1 MKRGFA
7 RPTPEKAPVIKP
19 ENIVLPTPLSI
30 PPPEGKPWWIVVVG
44 VVVIGLLGGM
54 IAMTFASGSH
64 VFGGVGAI
72 FPIFMI
78 GGMAMMMF
86 GGRFGGQQQMSR
98 PKLDAMRAQFMLMLD
113 MLRETA
119 HESADSM
126 DANYR
131 WFHPAPT
138 MLASAVGSSR
148 MWERKPDGKDLN
160 FGVVRVGVGMTR
172 PEVTWGE
179 PQNMPTDIELEP
191 VTGKALQEFG
201 RYQSVVYNLPKMI
214 SLLVEPW
221 YSLIGGREQVLG
233 LMRAIVCQLA
243 FSHGPDHVQM
253 VVVSSDLEQ
262 WDWVKWLPHF
272 GDPRR
277 QDAAGNAR
285 MVYSSVREFAAE
297 QAELF
302 AGRGSFT
309 PRHASSS
316 AQTPTPHTVIIADVT
331 DPQWEFVKS
340 AEGIDGVTFFDLTGA
355 SMWAAVPERTLQFD
369 DLGVIEALPRDR
381 DTWMVIDEKP
391 WFFAL
396 TDHIS
401 IAEAEE
407 FAQKLARW
415 RLAEAYEEIGQRVA
429 HIGARDIMAYY
440 GIDDPADIDFG
451 SLWGSRTDTMGR
463 SRLRAPFGNRSDN
476 GELLFLDMKSL
487 DEGGDGPH
495 GVMSGTTGSG
505 KSTLVR
511 TVIESLM
518 LGHPPQE
525 LQFVLADLKG
535 GSAVKPFAGVPHV
548 SRIITDLEEDQAL
561 MERFLDALWGEIA
574 RRKAICD
581 SAGVD
586 DAKEYNSVRSRM
598 RARGQDMPPLPMLV
612 VVIDEFYEWFRIMP
626 TAVDVLDSIGRQ
638 GRAYWIHLMMA
649 SQTIESRAEKL
660 MENMGYRL
668 VLKARTAGAAQAAGV
683 PNAVNLPAQ
692 AGLGYFRRS
701 LEDIVRF
708 QAEFLWRDYISRGIT
723 IDGEEAPALVHSID
737 YVRPQLFTNLF
748 TPLEVSV
755 GGPDLE
761 PVHSNGEVLEAADA
775 EAEDE
780 EEGIRTPK
788 VGTVIIDQLRKI
800 DFEPY
805 RLWQPPLSEPVAIDE
820 LVNRFIGHQWQQDYG
835 TARDL
840 VFPLG
845 IIDRPFKHDQPPW
858 TVDTSGPGANVL
870 ILGAGGSGKTTA
882 LQTLICSAALTH
894 TPEQVQFYCLAYS
907 GTALTT
913 VARLPHVGEV
923 AGPTDPYGVR
933 RTVAELLALVR
944 ERKRSFLEYRI
955 ASMDVFRRRK
965 FGGEAGPVPNDGF
978 GDVYLVIDNYRAL
991 AEENEVLIEQV
1002 NLIINQGPSFGVH
1015 VVVSADRESELR
1027 PPVRSGFGSR
1037 VELRLAAV
1045 EDAKLVRSRFA
1056 KEVPVKP
1063 GRGMVAVNYVRLD
1076 ADPQAGL
1083 HTLVARPALGS
1094 TPTNVFASDSIVD
1107 AVSRLASGQAPP
1119 IRRLPAR
1126 FGVEQVRELAARDTR
1141 QGVGA
1146 GGIVWAISELDLAPV
1161 YLNFAENAHLVVTG
1175 RRECGRTTTLATIMS
1190 EIGRLY
1196 APGTSSALAATGR
1209 AALCPGV
1216 AGRPAPS
1223 AADRAGLRVR
1233 REVRLQPRRRAG
1245 DDERHVRPSGQ
1256 PRTTARLVGG
1266 GAAVA
1271 LLVERSGDLPDRRRH
1286 TADAGR
1292 FRFAAAQGRRLGDP
1306 GRRCRPARD
1315 CHPHVRR
1322 LVVRGQRPDAA
1333 GTAPGERATTG
1344 DGRRPRRGLH
1354 PRQDEGWPAAPW
1366 SRPADGRGHRCVR
1379 PGGGHRAPQVEAA
1392 PPRWGWLACQPQR
1405 SGNFLSANVFD
1416 GKLISGVQSGGSS
1429 KSGICLSHSATTM
1442 VSSIRA
1448 R

>member
-7 RPTPEKAPVIKP
+7 RPTPEKPPVIKP
-19 ENIVLPTPLSI
+19 ENIVLSTPLSI
-30 PPPEGKPWWIVVVG
+30 PPPEGKPWWLIVVG
-44 VVVIGLLGGM
+44 VVVVGLLGGM
-54 IAMTFASGSH
+54 VAMVFASGSH
-64 VFGGVGAI
+64 VFGGIGSI
-72 FPIFMI
+72 FPLFMMVGI
-78 GGMAMMMF
+78 MMMMF
-86 GGRFGGQQQMSR
+86 RGMGGGQQQMSR

-119 HESADSM
+119 QESADSM

-131 WFHPAPT
+131 WFHPAPNT
-138 MLASAVGSSR
+138 LAAAVGSPR

-201 RYQSVVYNLPKMI
+201 RYQSVVYNLPKMV

-221 YSLIGGREQVLG
+221 YALVGEREQVLG
-233 LMRAIVCQLA
+233 LMRAIICQLA

-253 VVVSSDLEQ
+253 IVVSSDLDQ

-272 GDPRR
+272 GDSRR
-277 QDAAGNAR
+277 HDAAGNAR
-285 MVYSSVREFAAE
+285 MVYTSVREIAAE

-316 AQTPTPHTVIIADVT
+316 AQTPTPHTVIIADVD
-331 DPQWEFVKS
+331 DPQWEYVIS
-340 AEGIDGVTFFDLTGA
+340 AEGVDGVTFFDLTGS
-355 SMWAAVPERTLQFD
+355 SMWTDIPERKLQFD
-369 DLGVIEALPRDR
+369 KTGVIEALPRDR
-381 DTWMVIDEKP
+381 DTWMVIDDKA

-396 TDHIS
+396 TDQVS

-407 FAQKLARW
+407 FAQKLAQW

-429 HIGARDIMAYY
+429 HIGARDILSYY
-440 GIDDPADIDFG
+440 GIDDPGNIDFD
-451 SLWGSRTDTMGR
+451 SLWASRTDTMGR

-518 LGHPPQE
+518 LSHPPEE

-586 DAKEYNSVRSRM
+586 DAKEYNSVRARM
-598 RARGQDMPPLPMLV
+598 RARGQDMAPLPMLV

-692 AGLGYFRRS
+692 AGLGYFRKS
-701 LEDIVRF
+701 LEDIIRF
-708 QAEFLWRDYISRGIT
+708 QAEFLWRDYFQPGVS

-737 YVRPQLFTNLF
+737 YIRPQLFTNSF

-755 GGPDLE
+755 GGPDIE
-761 PVHSNGEVLEAADA
+761 PVVAQPNGEVLESDDI
-775 EAEDE
+775 EGGEDEDE
-780 EEGIRTPK
+780 EGVRTPK

-800 DFEPY
+800 KFEPY
-805 RLWQPPLSEPVAIDE
+805 RLWQPPLTQPVAIDD
-820 LVNRFIGHQWQQDYG
+820 LVNRFLGRPWHKEYG
-835 TARDL
+835 SACNL
-840 VFPLG
+840 VFPIG
-845 IIDRPFKHDQPPW
+845 IIDRPYKHDQPPW

-894 TPEQVQFYCLAYS
+894 TPQQVQFYCLAYS
-907 GTALTT
+907 STALTT
-913 VARLPHVGEV
+913 VSRIPHVGEV

-944 ERKRSFLEYRI
+944 ERKRSFLECGI
-955 ASMDVFRRRK
+955 ASMEMFRRRK
-965 FGGEAGPVPNDGF
+965 FGGEAGPVPDDGF

-1002 NLIINQGPSFGVH
+1002 NVIINQGPSFGVH
-1015 VVVSADRESELR
+1015 VVVTADRESELR

-1037 VELRLAAV
+1037 IELRLAAV

-1056 KEVPVKP
+1056 KDVPVKP

-1076 ADPQAGL
+1076 SDPQAGL

-1094 TPTNVFASDSIVD
+1094 TPDNVFECDSVVA
-1107 AVSRLASGQAPP
+1107 AVSRLTSAQAPP
-1119 IRRLPAR
+1119 VRRLPAR
-1126 FGVEQVRELAARDTR
+1126 FGVEQVRELASRDTR

-1146 GGIVWAISELDLAPV
+1146 GGIAWAISELDLAPV
-1161 YLNFAENAHLVVTG
+1161 YLNFAENSHLMVTG

-1196 APGTSSALAATGR
+1196 APGASSAPPPAPGRPSAQVWLVDPRRQLLTALGSDYVERFAYNLDGVVAMMGELAAALAGREPPPGLSAEELLSRSWWSGPEIFLIVDDIQQLPPGFDSPLHKAVPFVNR
-1209 AALCPGV
+1209 AADVGLHVIVTRTFGGWSSAGSDPMLRALHQANAPLLVMDADPDEGFIRGKMKGGPLPRGRGLLMAEDTGV
-1216 AGRPAPS
+1216 FVQV
-1223 AADRAGLRVR
+1223 AATEVR
-1233 REVRLQPRRRAG
+1233 R
-1245 DDERHVRPSGQ
+1245 
-1256 PRTTARLVGG
+1256 
-1266 GAAVA
+1266 
-1271 LLVERSGDLPDRRRH
+1271 
-1286 TADAGR
+1286 
-1292 FRFAAAQGRRLGDP
+1292 
-1306 GRRCRPARD
+1306 
-1315 CHPHVRR
+1315 
-1322 LVVRGQRPDAA
+1322 
-1333 GTAPGERATTG
+1333 
-1344 DGRRPRRGLH
+1344 
-1354 PRQDEGWPAAPW
+1354 
-1366 SRPADGRGHRCVR
+1366 
-1379 PGGGHRAPQVEAA
+1379 
-1392 PPRWGWLACQPQR
+1392 
-1405 SGNFLSANVFD
+1405 
-1416 GKLISGVQSGGSS
+1416 
-1429 KSGICLSHSATTM
+1429 
-1442 VSSIRA
+1442 
-1448 R
+1448 

>member
-7 RPTPEKAPVIKP
+7 RPTPEKPPVIKP
-19 ENIVLPTPLSI
+19 ENIVLSTPLSI
-30 PPPEGKPWWIVVVG
+30 PPPEGKPWWLIVVG
-44 VVVIGLLGGM
+44 VVVVGLLGGM
-54 IAMTFASGSH
+54 VAMVFASGSH
-64 VFGGVGAI
+64 VFGGIGSI
-72 FPIFMI
+72 FPLFMMVGI
-78 GGMAMMMF
+78 MMMMF
-86 GGRFGGQQQMSR
+86 RGMGGGQQQMSR

-119 HESADSM
+119 QESADSM

-131 WFHPAPT
+131 WFHPAPNT
-138 MLASAVGSSR
+138 LAAAVGSPR

-201 RYQSVVYNLPKMI
+201 RYQSVVYNLPKMV

-221 YSLIGGREQVLG
+221 YALVGEREQVLG
-233 LMRAIVCQLA
+233 LMRAIICQLA
-243 FSHGPDHVQM
+243 FSHGPDHVEM
-253 VVVSSDLEQ
+253 IVVSSDLDQ

-272 GDPRR
+272 GDSRR
-277 QDAAGNAR
+277 HDAAGNAR
-285 MVYSSVREFAAE
+285 MVYTSVREFAAE

-316 AQTPTPHTVIIADVT
+316 AQTPTPHTVIIADVD
-331 DPQWEFVKS
+331 DPQWEYVIS
-340 AEGIDGVTFFDLTGA
+340 AEGVDGVTFFDLTGS
-355 SMWAAVPERTLQFD
+355 SMWTDIPERKLQFD
-369 DLGVIEALPRDR
+369 KTGVIEALPRDR
-381 DTWMVIDEKP
+381 DTWMVIDDKA

-396 TDHIS
+396 TDQVS

-407 FAQKLARW
+407 FAQKLAQW

-429 HIGARDIMAYY
+429 HIGARDILSYY
-440 GIDDPADIDFG
+440 GIDDPGNIDFD
-451 SLWGSRTDTMGR
+451 SLWASRTDTMGR

-518 LGHPPQE
+518 LSHPPEE

-586 DAKEYNSVRSRM
+586 DAKEYNSVRARM
-598 RARGQDMPPLPMLV
+598 RARGQDMAPLPMLV

-692 AGLGYFRRS
+692 AGLGYFRKS
-701 LEDIVRF
+701 LEDIIRF
-708 QAEFLWRDYISRGIT
+708 QAEFLWRDYFQPGVS

-737 YVRPQLFTNLF
+737 YIRPQLFTNSF

-755 GGPDLE
+755 GGPDIE
-761 PVHSNGEVLEAADA
+761 PVVAQPNGEVLESDDI
-775 EAEDE
+775 EGGEDEDE
-780 EEGIRTPK
+780 EGVRTPK

-800 DFEPY
+800 KFEPY
-805 RLWQPPLSEPVAIDE
+805 RLWQPPLTQPVAIDD
-820 LVNRFIGHQWQQDYG
+820 LVNRFLGRPWHKEYG
-835 TARDL
+835 SACNL
-840 VFPLG
+840 VFPIG
-845 IIDRPFKHDQPPW
+845 IIDRPYKHDQPPW

-894 TPEQVQFYCLAYS
+894 TPQQVQFYCLAYS
-907 GTALTT
+907 STALTT
-913 VARLPHVGEV
+913 VSRIPHVGEV

-944 ERKRSFLEYRI
+944 ERKRSFLECGI
-955 ASMDVFRRRK
+955 ASMEMFRRRK
-965 FGGEAGPVPNDGF
+965 FGGEAGPVPDDGF

-1002 NLIINQGPSFGVH
+1002 NVIINQGPSFGVH
-1015 VVVSADRESELR
+1015 VVVTADRESELR

-1037 VELRLAAV
+1037 IELRLAAV

-1056 KEVPVKP
+1056 KDVPVKP

-1076 ADPQAGL
+1076 SDPQAGL

-1094 TPTNVFASDSIVD
+1094 TPDNVFECDSVVA
-1107 AVSRLASGQAPP
+1107 AVSRLTSAQAPP
-1119 IRRLPAR
+1119 VRRLPAR
-1126 FGVEQVRELAARDTR
+1126 FGVEQVRELASRDTR

-1146 GGIVWAISELDLAPV
+1146 GGIAWAISELDLAPV
-1161 YLNFAENAHLVVTG
+1161 YLNFAENSHLMVTG

-1196 APGTSSALAATGR
+1196 APGASSAPPPAPGRPSAQVWLVDPRRQLLTALGSDYVERFAYNLDGVVAMMGELAAALAGREPPPGLSAEELLSRSWWSGPEIFLIVDDIQQLPPGFDSPLHKAVPFVNR
-1209 AALCPGV
+1209 AADVGLHVIVTRTFGGWSSAGSDPMLRALHQANAPLLVMDADPDEGFIRGKMKGGPLPRGRGLLMAEDTGV
-1216 AGRPAPS
+1216 FVQV
-1223 AADRAGLRVR
+1223 AATEVR
-1233 REVRLQPRRRAG
+1233 R
-1245 DDERHVRPSGQ
+1245 
-1256 PRTTARLVGG
+1256 
-1266 GAAVA
+1266 
-1271 LLVERSGDLPDRRRH
+1271 
-1286 TADAGR
+1286 
-1292 FRFAAAQGRRLGDP
+1292 
-1306 GRRCRPARD
+1306 
-1315 CHPHVRR
+1315 
-1322 LVVRGQRPDAA
+1322 
-1333 GTAPGERATTG
+1333 
-1344 DGRRPRRGLH
+1344 
-1354 PRQDEGWPAAPW
+1354 
-1366 SRPADGRGHRCVR
+1366 
-1379 PGGGHRAPQVEAA
+1379 
-1392 PPRWGWLACQPQR
+1392 
-1405 SGNFLSANVFD
+1405 
-1416 GKLISGVQSGGSS
+1416 
-1429 KSGICLSHSATTM
+1429 
-1442 VSSIRA
+1442 
-1448 R
+1448 

>member
-7 RPTPEKAPVIKP
+7 RPTPEKPPVIKP
-19 ENIVLPTPLSI
+19 ENIVLSTPLSI
-30 PPPEGKPWWIVVVG
+30 PPPEGKPWWLIVVG
-44 VVVIGLLGGM
+44 VVVVGLLGGM
-54 IAMTFASGSH
+54 VAMVFASGSH
-64 VFGGVGAI
+64 VFGGIGSI
-72 FPIFMI
+72 FPLFMMVGI
-78 GGMAMMMF
+78 MMMMF
-86 GGRFGGQQQMSR
+86 RGMGGGQQQMSR

-119 HESADSM
+119 QESADSM

-131 WFHPAPT
+131 WFHPAPNT
-138 MLASAVGSSR
+138 LAAAVGSSR

-201 RYQSVVYNLPKMI
+201 RYQSVVYNLPKMV

-221 YSLIGGREQVLG
+221 YALVGEREQVLG
-233 LMRAIVCQLA
+233 LMRAIICQLA

-253 VVVSSDLEQ
+253 IVVSSDLDQ

-272 GDPRR
+272 GDSRR
-277 QDAAGNAR
+277 HDAAGNAR
-285 MVYSSVREFAAE
+285 MVYTSVREFAAE

-316 AQTPTPHTVIIADVT
+316 AQTPTPHTVIIADVD
-331 DPQWEFVKS
+331 DPQWEYVIS
-340 AEGIDGVTFFDLTGA
+340 AEGVDGVTFFDLTGS
-355 SMWAAVPERTLQFD
+355 SMWTDIPERKLQFD
-369 DLGVIEALPRDR
+369 KTGVIEALPRDR
-381 DTWMVIDEKP
+381 DTWMVIDDKA

-396 TDHIS
+396 TDQVS

-407 FAQKLARW
+407 FAQKLAQW

-429 HIGARDIMAYY
+429 HIGARDILSYY
-440 GIDDPADIDFG
+440 GIDDPGNIDFD
-451 SLWGSRTDTMGR
+451 SLWASRTDTMGR

-518 LGHPPQE
+518 LSHPPEE

-586 DAKEYNSVRSRM
+586 DAKEYNSVRARM
-598 RARGQDMPPLPMLV
+598 RARGQDMAPLPMLV

-692 AGLGYFRRS
+692 AGLGYFRKS
-701 LEDIVRF
+701 LEDIIRF
-708 QAEFLWRDYISRGIT
+708 QAEFLWRDYFQPGVS

-737 YVRPQLFTNLF
+737 YIRPQLFTNSF

-755 GGPDLE
+755 GGPDIE
-761 PVHSNGEVLEAADA
+761 PVVAQPNGEVLESDDI
-775 EAEDE
+775 EGGEDEDE
-780 EEGIRTPK
+780 EGVRTPK

-800 DFEPY
+800 KFEPY
-805 RLWQPPLSEPVAIDE
+805 RLWQPPLTQPVAIDD
-820 LVNRFIGHQWQQDYG
+820 LVNRFLGRPWHKEYG
-835 TARDL
+835 SACNL
-840 VFPLG
+840 VFPIG
-845 IIDRPFKHDQPPW
+845 IIDRPYKHDQPPW

-894 TPEQVQFYCLAYS
+894 TPQQVQFYCLAYS
-907 GTALTT
+907 STALTT
-913 VARLPHVGEV
+913 VSRIPHVGEV

-944 ERKRSFLEYRI
+944 ERKRSFLECGI
-955 ASMDVFRRRK
+955 ASMEMFRRRK
-965 FGGEAGPVPNDGF
+965 FGGEAGPVPDDGF

-1002 NLIINQGPSFGVH
+1002 NVIINQGPSFGVH
-1015 VVVSADRESELR
+1015 VVVTADRESELR

-1037 VELRLAAV
+1037 IELRLAAV

-1056 KEVPVKP
+1056 KDVPVKP

-1076 ADPQAGL
+1076 SDPQAGL

-1094 TPTNVFASDSIVD
+1094 TPDNVFECDSVVA
-1107 AVSRLASGQAPP
+1107 AVSRLTSAQAPP
-1119 IRRLPAR
+1119 VRRLPAR
-1126 FGVEQVRELAARDTR
+1126 FGVEQVRELASRDTR

-1146 GGIVWAISELDLAPV
+1146 GGIAWAISELDLAPV
-1161 YLNFAENAHLVVTG
+1161 YLNFAENSHLMVTG

-1196 APGTSSALAATGR
+1196 APGASSAPPPAPGRPSAQVWLVDPRRQLLTALGSDYVERFAYNLDGVVAMMGELAAALAGREPPPGLSAEELLSRSWWSGPEIFLIVDDIQQLPPGFDSPLHKAVPFVNR
-1209 AALCPGV
+1209 AADVGLHVIVTRTFGGWSSAGSDPMLRALHQANAPLLVMDADPDEGFIRGKMKGGPLPRGRGLLMAEDTGV
-1216 AGRPAPS
+1216 FVQV
-1223 AADRAGLRVR
+1223 AATEVR
-1233 REVRLQPRRRAG
+1233 R
-1245 DDERHVRPSGQ
+1245 
-1256 PRTTARLVGG
+1256 
-1266 GAAVA
+1266 
-1271 LLVERSGDLPDRRRH
+1271 
-1286 TADAGR
+1286 
-1292 FRFAAAQGRRLGDP
+1292 
-1306 GRRCRPARD
+1306 
-1315 CHPHVRR
+1315 
-1322 LVVRGQRPDAA
+1322 
-1333 GTAPGERATTG
+1333 
-1344 DGRRPRRGLH
+1344 
-1354 PRQDEGWPAAPW
+1354 
-1366 SRPADGRGHRCVR
+1366 
-1379 PGGGHRAPQVEAA
+1379 
-1392 PPRWGWLACQPQR
+1392 
-1405 SGNFLSANVFD
+1405 
-1416 GKLISGVQSGGSS
+1416 
-1429 KSGICLSHSATTM
+1429 
-1442 VSSIRA
+1442 
-1448 R
+1448 

>member
-7 RPTPEKAPVIKP
+7 RPTPEKPPVIKP
-19 ENIVLPTPLSI
+19 ENIVLSTPLSI
-30 PPPEGKPWWIVVVG
+30 PPPEGKPWWLIVVG
-44 VVVIGLLGGM
+44 VVVVGLLGGM
-54 IAMTFASGSH
+54 VAMVFASGSH
-64 VFGGVGAI
+64 VFGGIGSI
-72 FPIFMI
+72 FPLFMMVGI
-78 GGMAMMMF
+78 MMMMF
-86 GGRFGGQQQMSR
+86 RGMGGGQQQMSR

-119 HESADSM
+119 QESADSM

-131 WFHPAPT
+131 WFHPAPNT
-138 MLASAVGSSR
+138 LAAAVGSPR

-201 RYQSVVYNLPKMI
+201 RYQSVVYNLPKMV

-221 YSLIGGREQVLG
+221 YALVGEREQVLG
-233 LMRAIVCQLA
+233 LMRAIICQLA

-253 VVVSSDLEQ
+253 IVVSSDLDQ

-272 GDPRR
+272 GDSRR
-277 QDAAGNAR
+277 HDAAGNAR
-285 MVYSSVREFAAE
+285 MVYTSVREFAAE

-316 AQTPTPHTVIIADVT
+316 AQTPTPHTVIIADVD
-331 DPQWEFVKS
+331 DPQWEYVIS
-340 AEGIDGVTFFDLTGA
+340 AEGVDGVTFFDLTGS
-355 SMWAAVPERTLQFD
+355 SMWTDIPERKLQFD
-369 DLGVIEALPRDR
+369 KTGVIEALPRDR
-381 DTWMVIDEKP
+381 DTWMVIDDKA

-396 TDHIS
+396 TDQVS

-407 FAQKLARW
+407 FAQKLAQW

-429 HIGARDIMAYY
+429 HIGARDILSYY
-440 GIDDPADIDFG
+440 GIDDPGNIDFD
-451 SLWGSRTDTMGR
+451 SLWASRTDTMGR

-518 LGHPPQE
+518 LSHPPEE

-586 DAKEYNSVRSRM
+586 DAKEYNSVRARM
-598 RARGQDMPPLPMLV
+598 RARGQDMAPLPMLV

-692 AGLGYFRRS
+692 AGLGYFRKS
-701 LEDIVRF
+701 LEDIIRF
-708 QAEFLWRDYISRGIT
+708 QAEFLWRDYFQPGVS

-737 YVRPQLFTNLF
+737 YIRPQLFTNSF

-755 GGPDLE
+755 GGPDIE
-761 PVHSNGEVLEAADA
+761 PVVAQPNGEVLESDDI
-775 EAEDE
+775 EGGEDEDE
-780 EEGIRTPK
+780 EGVRTPK

-800 DFEPY
+800 KFEPY
-805 RLWQPPLSEPVAIDE
+805 RLWQPPLTQPVAIDD
-820 LVNRFIGHQWQQDYG
+820 LVNRFLGRPWHKEYG
-835 TARDL
+835 SACNL
-840 VFPLG
+840 VFPIG
-845 IIDRPFKHDQPPW
+845 IIDRPYKHDQPPW

-894 TPEQVQFYCLAYS
+894 TPQQVQFYCLAYS
-907 GTALTT
+907 STALTT
-913 VARLPHVGEV
+913 VSRIPHVGEV

-944 ERKRSFLEYRI
+944 ERKRSFLECGI
-955 ASMDVFRRRK
+955 ASMEMFRRRK
-965 FGGEAGPVPNDGF
+965 FGGEAGPVPDDGF

-1002 NLIINQGPSFGVH
+1002 NVIINQGPSFGVH
-1015 VVVSADRESELR
+1015 VVVTADRESELR

-1037 VELRLAAV
+1037 IELRLAAV

-1056 KEVPVKP
+1056 KDVPVKP

-1076 ADPQAGL
+1076 SDPQAGL

-1094 TPTNVFASDSIVD
+1094 TPDNVFECDSVVA
-1107 AVSRLASGQAPP
+1107 AVSRLTSAQAPP
-1119 IRRLPAR
+1119 VRRLPAR
-1126 FGVEQVRELAARDTR
+1126 FGVEQVRELASRDTR

-1146 GGIVWAISELDLAPV
+1146 GGIAWAISELDLAPV
-1161 YLNFAENAHLVVTG
+1161 YLNFAENSHLMVTG

-1196 APGTSSALAATGR
+1196 APGASSAPPPAPGRPSAQVWLVDPRRQLLTALGSDYVERFAYNLDGVVAMMGELAAALAGREPPPGLSAEELLSRSWWSGPEIFLIVDDIQQLPPGFDSPLHKAVPFVNR
-1209 AALCPGV
+1209 AADLGLHVIFTRTFGGWSSAGSDPMLRALHQANAPLLVMDADPDEGFIRGKMKGGPLPRGRGLLMAEDTGV
-1216 AGRPAPS
+1216 FVQV
-1223 AADRAGLRVR
+1223 AATEVR
-1233 REVRLQPRRRAG
+1233 R
-1245 DDERHVRPSGQ
+1245 
-1256 PRTTARLVGG
+1256 
-1266 GAAVA
+1266 
-1271 LLVERSGDLPDRRRH
+1271 
-1286 TADAGR
+1286 
-1292 FRFAAAQGRRLGDP
+1292 
-1306 GRRCRPARD
+1306 
-1315 CHPHVRR
+1315 
-1322 LVVRGQRPDAA
+1322 
-1333 GTAPGERATTG
+1333 
-1344 DGRRPRRGLH
+1344 
-1354 PRQDEGWPAAPW
+1354 
-1366 SRPADGRGHRCVR
+1366 
-1379 PGGGHRAPQVEAA
+1379 
-1392 PPRWGWLACQPQR
+1392 
-1405 SGNFLSANVFD
+1405 
-1416 GKLISGVQSGGSS
+1416 
-1429 KSGICLSHSATTM
+1429 
-1442 VSSIRA
+1442 
-1448 R
+1448 

>member
-7 RPTPEKAPVIKP
+7 RPTPEKPPVIKP
-19 ENIVLPTPLSI
+19 ENIVLSTPLSI
-30 PPPEGKPWWIVVVG
+30 PPPEGKPWWLIVVG
-44 VVVIGLLGGM
+44 VVVVGLLGGM
-54 IAMTFASGSH
+54 VAMVFASGSH
-64 VFGGVGAI
+64 VFGGIGSI
-72 FPIFMI
+72 FPLFMMVGI
-78 GGMAMMMF
+78 MMMMF
-86 GGRFGGQQQMSR
+86 RGMGGGQQQMSR

-119 HESADSM
+119 QESADSM

-131 WFHPAPT
+131 WFHPAPNT
-138 MLASAVGSSR
+138 LAAAVGSPR

-201 RYQSVVYNLPKMI
+201 RYQSVVYNLPKMV
-214 SLLVEPW
+214 SLLAEPW
-221 YSLIGGREQVLG
+221 YALVGEREQVLG
-233 LMRAIVCQLA
+233 LMRAIICQLA

-253 VVVSSDLEQ
+253 IVVSSDLDQ

-272 GDPRR
+272 GDSRR
-277 QDAAGNAR
+277 HDAAGNAR
-285 MVYSSVREFAAE
+285 MVYTSVREFAAE

-316 AQTPTPHTVIIADVT
+316 AQTPTPHTVIIADVD
-331 DPQWEFVKS
+331 DPQWEYVIS
-340 AEGIDGVTFFDLTGA
+340 AEGVDGVTFFDLTGS
-355 SMWAAVPERTLQFD
+355 SMWTDIPERKLQFD
-369 DLGVIEALPRDR
+369 KTGVIEALPRDR
-381 DTWMVIDEKP
+381 DTWMVIDDKA

-396 TDHIS
+396 TDQVS

-407 FAQKLARW
+407 FAQKLAQW

-429 HIGARDIMAYY
+429 HIGARDILSYY
-440 GIDDPADIDFG
+440 GIDDPGNIDFD
-451 SLWGSRTDTMGR
+451 SLWASRTDTMGR

-518 LGHPPQE
+518 LSHPPEE

-586 DAKEYNSVRSRM
+586 DAKEYNSVRARM
-598 RARGQDMPPLPMLV
+598 RARGQDMAPLPMLV

-692 AGLGYFRRS
+692 AGLGYFRKS
-701 LEDIVRF
+701 LEDIIRF
-708 QAEFLWRDYISRGIT
+708 QAEFLWRDYFQPGVS

-737 YVRPQLFTNLF
+737 YIRPQLFTNSF

-755 GGPDLE
+755 GGPDIE
-761 PVHSNGEVLEAADA
+761 PVVAQPNGEVLESDDI
-775 EAEDE
+775 EGGEDEDE
-780 EEGIRTPK
+780 EGVRTPK

-800 DFEPY
+800 KFEPY
-805 RLWQPPLSEPVAIDE
+805 RLWQPPLTQPVAIDD
-820 LVNRFIGHQWQQDYG
+820 LVNRFLGRPWHKEYG
-835 TARDL
+835 SACNL
-840 VFPLG
+840 VFPIG
-845 IIDRPFKHDQPPW
+845 IIDRPYKHDQPPW

-894 TPEQVQFYCLAYS
+894 TPQQVQFYCLAYS
-907 GTALTT
+907 STALTT
-913 VARLPHVGEV
+913 VSRIPHVGEV

-944 ERKRSFLEYRI
+944 ERKRSFLECGI
-955 ASMDVFRRRK
+955 ASMEMFRRRK
-965 FGGEAGPVPNDGF
+965 FGGEAGPVPDDGF

-1002 NLIINQGPSFGVH
+1002 NVIINQGPSFGVH
-1015 VVVSADRESELR
+1015 VVVTADRESELR

-1037 VELRLAAV
+1037 IELRLAAV

-1056 KEVPVKP
+1056 KDVPVKP

-1076 ADPQAGL
+1076 SDPQAGL

-1094 TPTNVFASDSIVD
+1094 TPDNVFECDSVVA
-1107 AVSRLASGQAPP
+1107 AVSRLTSAQAPP
-1119 IRRLPAR
+1119 VRRLPAR
-1126 FGVEQVRELAARDTR
+1126 FGVEQVRELASRDTR

-1146 GGIVWAISELDLAPV
+1146 GGIAWAISELDLAPV
-1161 YLNFAENAHLVVTG
+1161 YLNFAENSHLMVTG

-1196 APGTSSALAATGR
+1196 APGASSAPPPAPGRPSAQVWLVDPRRQLLTALGSDYVERFAYNLDGVVAMMGELAAALAGREPPPGLSAEELLSRSWWSGPEIFLIVDDIQQLPPGFDSPLHKAVPFVNR
-1209 AALCPGV
+1209 AADVGLHVIFTRTFGGWSSAGSDPMLRALHQANAPLLVMDADPDEGFIRGKMKGGPLPRGRGLLMAEDTGV
-1216 AGRPAPS
+1216 FVQV
-1223 AADRAGLRVR
+1223 AATEVR
-1233 REVRLQPRRRAG
+1233 R
-1245 DDERHVRPSGQ
+1245 
-1256 PRTTARLVGG
+1256 
-1266 GAAVA
+1266 
-1271 LLVERSGDLPDRRRH
+1271 
-1286 TADAGR
+1286 
-1292 FRFAAAQGRRLGDP
+1292 
-1306 GRRCRPARD
+1306 
-1315 CHPHVRR
+1315 
-1322 LVVRGQRPDAA
+1322 
-1333 GTAPGERATTG
+1333 
-1344 DGRRPRRGLH
+1344 
-1354 PRQDEGWPAAPW
+1354 
-1366 SRPADGRGHRCVR
+1366 
-1379 PGGGHRAPQVEAA
+1379 
-1392 PPRWGWLACQPQR
+1392 
-1405 SGNFLSANVFD
+1405 
-1416 GKLISGVQSGGSS
+1416 
-1429 KSGICLSHSATTM
+1429 
-1442 VSSIRA
+1442 
-1448 R
+1448 

>member
-7 RPTPEKAPVIKP
+7 RPTPEKPPVIKP
-19 ENIVLPTPLSI
+19 ENIVLSTPLSI
-30 PPPEGKPWWIVVVG
+30 PPPEGKPWWLIVVG
-44 VVVIGLLGGM
+44 VVVVGLLGGM
-54 IAMTFASGSH
+54 VAMVFASGSH
-64 VFGGVGAI
+64 VFGGIGSI
-72 FPIFMI
+72 FPLFMMVGI
-78 GGMAMMMF
+78 MMMMF
-86 GGRFGGQQQMSR
+86 RGMGGGQQQVSR

-119 HESADSM
+119 QESADSM

-131 WFHPAPT
+131 WFHPAPNT
-138 MLASAVGSSR
+138 LAAAVGSPR

-201 RYQSVVYNLPKMI
+201 RYQSVVYNLPKMV

-221 YSLIGGREQVLG
+221 YALVGEREQVLG
-233 LMRAIVCQLA
+233 LMRAIICQLA

-253 VVVSSDLEQ
+253 IVVSSDLDQ

-272 GDPRR
+272 GDSRR
-277 QDAAGNAR
+277 HDAAGNAR
-285 MVYSSVREFAAE
+285 MVYTSVREFAAE

-316 AQTPTPHTVIIADVT
+316 AQTPTPHTVIIADVD
-331 DPQWEFVKS
+331 DPQWEYVIS
-340 AEGIDGVTFFDLTGA
+340 AEGVDGVTFFDLTGS
-355 SMWAAVPERTLQFD
+355 SMWTDIPERKLQFD
-369 DLGVIEALPRDR
+369 KTGVIEALPRDR
-381 DTWMVIDEKP
+381 DTWMVIDDKA

-396 TDHIS
+396 TDQVS

-407 FAQKLARW
+407 FAQKLAQW

-429 HIGARDIMAYY
+429 HIGARDILSYY
-440 GIDDPADIDFG
+440 GIDDPGNIDFD
-451 SLWGSRTDTMGR
+451 SLWASRTDTMGR

-518 LGHPPQE
+518 LSHPPEE

-586 DAKEYNSVRSRM
+586 DAKEYNSVRARM
-598 RARGQDMPPLPMLV
+598 RARGQDMAPLPMLV

-692 AGLGYFRRS
+692 AGLGYFRKS
-701 LEDIVRF
+701 LEDIIRF
-708 QAEFLWRDYISRGIT
+708 QAEFLWRDYFQPGVS

-737 YVRPQLFTNLF
+737 YIRPQLFTNSF

-755 GGPDLE
+755 GGPDIE
-761 PVHSNGEVLEAADA
+761 PVVAQPNGEVLESDDI
-775 EAEDE
+775 EGGEDEDE
-780 EEGIRTPK
+780 EGVRTPK

-800 DFEPY
+800 KFEPY
-805 RLWQPPLSEPVAIDE
+805 RLWQPPLTQPVAIDD
-820 LVNRFIGHQWQQDYG
+820 LVNRFLGRPWHKEYG
-835 TARDL
+835 SACNL
-840 VFPLG
+840 VFPIG
-845 IIDRPFKHDQPPW
+845 IIDRPYKHDQPPW

-894 TPEQVQFYCLAYS
+894 TPQQVQFYCLAYS
-907 GTALTT
+907 STALTT
-913 VARLPHVGEV
+913 VSRIPHVGEV

-944 ERKRSFLEYRI
+944 ERKRSFLECGI
-955 ASMDVFRRRK
+955 ASMEMFRRRK
-965 FGGEAGPVPNDGF
+965 FGGEAGPVPDDGF

-1002 NLIINQGPSFGVH
+1002 NVIINQGPSFGVH
-1015 VVVSADRESELR
+1015 VVVTADRESELR

-1037 VELRLAAV
+1037 IELRLAAV

-1056 KEVPVKP
+1056 KDVPVKP

-1076 ADPQAGL
+1076 SDPQAGL

-1094 TPTNVFASDSIVD
+1094 TPDNVFECDSVVA
-1107 AVSRLASGQAPP
+1107 AVSRLTSAQAPP
-1119 IRRLPAR
+1119 VRRLPAR
-1126 FGVEQVRELAARDTR
+1126 FGVEQVRELASRDTR

-1146 GGIVWAISELDLAPV
+1146 GGIAWAISELDLAPV
-1161 YLNFAENAHLVVTG
+1161 YLNFAENSHLMVTG

-1196 APGTSSALAATGR
+1196 APGASSAPPPAPGRPSAQVWLVDPRRQLLTALGSDYVERFAYNLDGVVAMMGELAAALAGREPPPGLSAEELLSRSWWSGPEIFLIVDDIQQLPPGFDSPLHKAVPFVNR
-1209 AALCPGV
+1209 AADVGLHVIFTRTFGGWSSAGSDPMLRALHQANAPLLVMDADPDEGFIRGKMKGGPLPRGRGLLMAEDTGV
-1216 AGRPAPS
+1216 FVQV
-1223 AADRAGLRVR
+1223 AATEVR
-1233 REVRLQPRRRAG
+1233 R
-1245 DDERHVRPSGQ
+1245 
-1256 PRTTARLVGG
+1256 
-1266 GAAVA
+1266 
-1271 LLVERSGDLPDRRRH
+1271 
-1286 TADAGR
+1286 
-1292 FRFAAAQGRRLGDP
+1292 
-1306 GRRCRPARD
+1306 
-1315 CHPHVRR
+1315 
-1322 LVVRGQRPDAA
+1322 
-1333 GTAPGERATTG
+1333 
-1344 DGRRPRRGLH
+1344 
-1354 PRQDEGWPAAPW
+1354 
-1366 SRPADGRGHRCVR
+1366 
-1379 PGGGHRAPQVEAA
+1379 
-1392 PPRWGWLACQPQR
+1392 
-1405 SGNFLSANVFD
+1405 
-1416 GKLISGVQSGGSS
+1416 
-1429 KSGICLSHSATTM
+1429 
-1442 VSSIRA
+1442 
-1448 R
+1448 

>member
-7 RPTPEKAPVIKP
+7 RPTPEKPPVIKP
-19 ENIVLPTPLSI
+19 ENIVLSTPLSI
-30 PPPEGKPWWIVVVG
+30 PPPEGKPWWLIVVG
-44 VVVIGLLGGM
+44 VVVVGLLGGM
-54 IAMTFASGSH
+54 VAMVFASGSH
-64 VFGGVGAI
+64 VFGGIGSI
-72 FPIFMI
+72 FPLFMMVGI
-78 GGMAMMMF
+78 MMMMF
-86 GGRFGGQQQMSR
+86 RGMGGGQQQMSR

-119 HESADSM
+119 QESADSM

-131 WFHPAPT
+131 WFHPAPNT
-138 MLASAVGSSR
+138 LAAAVGSPR

-201 RYQSVVYNLPKMI
+201 RYQSVVYNLPKMV

-221 YSLIGGREQVLG
+221 YALVGEREQVLG
-233 LMRAIVCQLA
+233 LMRAIICQLA

-253 VVVSSDLEQ
+253 IVVSSDLDQ

-272 GDPRR
+272 GDSRR
-277 QDAAGNAR
+277 HDAAGNAR
-285 MVYSSVREFAAE
+285 MVYTSVREFAAE

-316 AQTPTPHTVIIADVT
+316 AQTPTPHTVIIADVD
-331 DPQWEFVKS
+331 DPQWEYVIS
-340 AEGIDGVTFFDLTGA
+340 AEGVDGVTFFDLTGS
-355 SMWAAVPERTLQFD
+355 SMWTDIPERKLQFD
-369 DLGVIEALPRDR
+369 KTGVIEALPRDR
-381 DTWMVIDEKP
+381 DTWMVIDDKA

-396 TDHIS
+396 TDQVS

-407 FAQKLARW
+407 FAQKLAQW

-429 HIGARDIMAYY
+429 HIGARDILSYY
-440 GIDDPADIDFG
+440 GIDDPGNIDFD
-451 SLWGSRTDTMGR
+451 SLWASRTDTMGR

-518 LGHPPQE
+518 LSHPPEE

-586 DAKEYNSVRSRM
+586 DAKEYNSVRARM
-598 RARGQDMPPLPMLV
+598 RARGQDMAPLPMLV

-692 AGLGYFRRS
+692 AGLGYFRKS
-701 LEDIVRF
+701 LEDIIRF
-708 QAEFLWRDYISRGIT
+708 QAEFLWRDYFQPGVS

-737 YVRPQLFTNLF
+737 YIRPQLFTNSF

-755 GGPDLE
+755 GGPDIE
-761 PVHSNGEVLEAADA
+761 PVVAQPNGEVLESDDI
-775 EAEDE
+775 EGGEDEDE
-780 EEGIRTPK
+780 EGVRTPK

-800 DFEPY
+800 KFEPY
-805 RLWQPPLSEPVAIDE
+805 RLWQPPLTQPVAIDD
-820 LVNRFIGHQWQQDYG
+820 LVNRFLGRPWHKEYG
-835 TARDL
+835 SACNL
-840 VFPLG
+840 VFPIG
-845 IIDRPFKHDQPPW
+845 IIDRPYKHDQPPW

-882 LQTLICSAALTH
+882 LQTLICSAVLTH
-894 TPEQVQFYCLAYS
+894 TPQQVQFYCLAYS
-907 GTALTT
+907 STALTT
-913 VARLPHVGEV
+913 VSRIPHVGEV

-944 ERKRSFLEYRI
+944 ERKRSFLECGI
-955 ASMDVFRRRK
+955 ASMEMFRRRK
-965 FGGEAGPVPNDGF
+965 FGGEAGPVPDDGF

-1002 NLIINQGPSFGVH
+1002 NVIINQGPSFGVH
-1015 VVVSADRESELR
+1015 VVVTADRESELR

-1037 VELRLAAV
+1037 IELRLAAV

-1056 KEVPVKP
+1056 KDVPVKP

-1076 ADPQAGL
+1076 SDPQAGL

-1094 TPTNVFASDSIVD
+1094 TPDNVFECDSVVA
-1107 AVSRLASGQAPP
+1107 AVSRLTSAQAPP
-1119 IRRLPAR
+1119 VRRLPAR
-1126 FGVEQVRELAARDTR
+1126 FGVEQVRELASRDTR

-1146 GGIVWAISELDLAPV
+1146 GGIAWAISELDLAPV
-1161 YLNFAENAHLVVTG
+1161 YLNFAENSHLMVTG

-1196 APGTSSALAATGR
+1196 APGASSAPPPAPGRPSAQVWLVDPRRQLLTALGSDYVERFAYNLDGVVAMMGELAAALAGREPPPGLSAEELLSRSWWSGPEIFLIVDDIQQLPPGFDSPLHKAVPFVNR
-1209 AALCPGV
+1209 AADVGLHVIVTRTFGGWSSAGSDPMLRALHQANAPLLVMDADPDEGFIRGKMKGGPLPRGRGLLMAEDTGV
-1216 AGRPAPS
+1216 FVQV
-1223 AADRAGLRVR
+1223 AATEVR
-1233 REVRLQPRRRAG
+1233 R
-1245 DDERHVRPSGQ
+1245 
-1256 PRTTARLVGG
+1256 
-1266 GAAVA
+1266 
-1271 LLVERSGDLPDRRRH
+1271 
-1286 TADAGR
+1286 
-1292 FRFAAAQGRRLGDP
+1292 
-1306 GRRCRPARD
+1306 
-1315 CHPHVRR
+1315 
-1322 LVVRGQRPDAA
+1322 
-1333 GTAPGERATTG
+1333 
-1344 DGRRPRRGLH
+1344 
-1354 PRQDEGWPAAPW
+1354 
-1366 SRPADGRGHRCVR
+1366 
-1379 PGGGHRAPQVEAA
+1379 
-1392 PPRWGWLACQPQR
+1392 
-1405 SGNFLSANVFD
+1405 
-1416 GKLISGVQSGGSS
+1416 
-1429 KSGICLSHSATTM
+1429 
-1442 VSSIRA
+1442 
-1448 R
+1448 

>member
-1 MKRGFA
+1 M
-7 RPTPEKAPVIKP
+7 
-19 ENIVLPTPLSI
+19 
-30 PPPEGKPWWIVVVG
+30 VG
-44 VVVIGLLGGM
+44 VVVVGLLGGM
-54 IAMTFASGSH
+54 VAMVFASGSH
-64 VFGGVGAI
+64 VFGGIGSI
-72 FPIFMI
+72 FPLFMMVGI
-78 GGMAMMMF
+78 MMMMF
-86 GGRFGGQQQMSR
+86 RGMGGGQQQMSR

-119 HESADSM
+119 QESADSM

-131 WFHPAPT
+131 WFHPAPNT
-138 MLASAVGSSR
+138 LAAAVGSPR

-201 RYQSVVYNLPKMI
+201 RYQSVVYNLPKMV

-221 YSLIGGREQVLG
+221 YALVGEREQVLG
-233 LMRAIVCQLA
+233 LMRAIICQLA

-253 VVVSSDLEQ
+253 IVVSSDLDQ

-272 GDPRR
+272 GDSRR
-277 QDAAGNAR
+277 HDAAGNAR
-285 MVYSSVREFAAE
+285 MVYTSVREFAAE

-316 AQTPTPHTVIIADVT
+316 AQTPTPHTVIIADVD
-331 DPQWEFVKS
+331 DPQWEYVIS
-340 AEGIDGVTFFDLTGA
+340 AEGVDGVTFFDLTGS
-355 SMWAAVPERTLQFD
+355 SMWTDIPERKLQFD
-369 DLGVIEALPRDR
+369 KTGVIEALPRDR
-381 DTWMVIDEKP
+381 DTWMVIDDKA

-396 TDHIS
+396 TDQVS

-407 FAQKLARW
+407 FAQKLAQW

-429 HIGARDIMAYY
+429 HIGARDILSYY
-440 GIDDPADIDFG
+440 GIDDPGNIDFD
-451 SLWGSRTDTMGR
+451 SLWASRTDTMGR

-518 LGHPPQE
+518 LSHPPEE

-586 DAKEYNSVRSRM
+586 DAKEYNSVRARM
-598 RARGQDMPPLPMLV
+598 RARGQDMAPLPMLV

-692 AGLGYFRRS
+692 AGLGYFRKS
-701 LEDIVRF
+701 LEDIIRF
-708 QAEFLWRDYISRGIT
+708 QAEFLWRDYFQPGVS

-737 YVRPQLFTNLF
+737 YIRPQLFTNSF

-755 GGPDLE
+755 GGPDIE
-761 PVHSNGEVLEAADA
+761 PVVAQPNGEVLESDDI
-775 EAEDE
+775 EGGEDEDE
-780 EEGIRTPK
+780 EGVRTPK

-800 DFEPY
+800 KFEPY
-805 RLWQPPLSEPVAIDE
+805 RLWQPPLTQPVAIDD
-820 LVNRFIGHQWQQDYG
+820 LVNRFLGRPWHKEYG
-835 TARDL
+835 SACNL
-840 VFPLG
+840 VFPIG
-845 IIDRPFKHDQPPW
+845 IIDRPYKHDQPPW

-894 TPEQVQFYCLAYS
+894 TPQQVQFYCLAYS
-907 GTALTT
+907 STALTT
-913 VARLPHVGEV
+913 VSRIPHVGEV

-944 ERKRSFLEYRI
+944 ERKRSFLECGI
-955 ASMDVFRRRK
+955 ASMEMFRRRK
-965 FGGEAGPVPNDGF
+965 FGGEAGPVPDDGF

-1002 NLIINQGPSFGVH
+1002 NVIINQGPSFGVH
-1015 VVVSADRESELR
+1015 VVVTADRESELR

-1037 VELRLAAV
+1037 IELRLAAV

-1056 KEVPVKP
+1056 KDVPVKP

-1076 ADPQAGL
+1076 SDPQAGL

-1094 TPTNVFASDSIVD
+1094 TPDNVFECDSVVA
-1107 AVSRLASGQAPP
+1107 AVSRLTSAQAPP
-1119 IRRLPAR
+1119 VRRLPAR
-1126 FGVEQVRELAARDTR
+1126 FGVEQVRELASRDTR

-1146 GGIVWAISELDLAPV
+1146 GGIAWAISELDLAPV
-1161 YLNFAENAHLVVTG
+1161 YLNFAENSHLMVTG

-1196 APGTSSALAATGR
+1196 APGASSAPPPAPGRPSAQVWLVDPRRQLLTALGSDYVERFAYNLDGVVAMMGELAAALAGREPPPGLSAEELLSRSWWSGPEIFLIVDDIQQLPPGFDSPLHKAVPFVNR
-1209 AALCPGV
+1209 AADVGLHVIVTRTFGGWSSAGSDPMLRALHQANAPLLVMDADPDEGFIRGKMKGGPLPRGRGLLMAEDTGV
-1216 AGRPAPS
+1216 FVQV
-1223 AADRAGLRVR
+1223 AATEVR
-1233 REVRLQPRRRAG
+1233 R
-1245 DDERHVRPSGQ
+1245 
-1256 PRTTARLVGG
+1256 
-1266 GAAVA
+1266 
-1271 LLVERSGDLPDRRRH
+1271 
-1286 TADAGR
+1286 
-1292 FRFAAAQGRRLGDP
+1292 
-1306 GRRCRPARD
+1306 
-1315 CHPHVRR
+1315 
-1322 LVVRGQRPDAA
+1322 
-1333 GTAPGERATTG
+1333 
-1344 DGRRPRRGLH
+1344 
-1354 PRQDEGWPAAPW
+1354 
-1366 SRPADGRGHRCVR
+1366 
-1379 PGGGHRAPQVEAA
+1379 
-1392 PPRWGWLACQPQR
+1392 
-1405 SGNFLSANVFD
+1405 
-1416 GKLISGVQSGGSS
+1416 
-1429 KSGICLSHSATTM
+1429 
-1442 VSSIRA
+1442 
-1448 R
+1448 

>member
-7 RPTPEKAPVIKP
+7 RPTPEKPPVIKP
-19 ENIVLPTPLSI
+19 ENIVLSTPLSI
-30 PPPEGKPWWIVVVG
+30 PPPEGKPWWLIVVG
-44 VVVIGLLGGM
+44 VVVVGLLGGM
-54 IAMTFASGSH
+54 VAMVFASGSH
-64 VFGGVGAI
+64 VFGGIGSI
-72 FPIFMI
+72 FPLFMMVGI
-78 GGMAMMMF
+78 MMMMF
-86 GGRFGGQQQMSR
+86 RGMGGGQQQMSR

-119 HESADSM
+119 QESADSM

-131 WFHPAPT
+131 WFHPAPNT
-138 MLASAVGSSR
+138 LAAAVGSPR

-201 RYQSVVYNLPKMI
+201 RYQSVVYNLPKMV

-221 YSLIGGREQVLG
+221 YALVGEREQVLG
-233 LMRAIVCQLA
+233 LMRAIICQLA

-253 VVVSSDLEQ
+253 IVVSSDLDQ

-272 GDPRR
+272 GDSRR
-277 QDAAGNAR
+277 HDAAGNAR
-285 MVYSSVREFAAE
+285 MVYTSVREFAAE

-316 AQTPTPHTVIIADVT
+316 AQTPTPHTVIIADVD
-331 DPQWEFVKS
+331 DPQWEYVIS
-340 AEGIDGVTFFDLTGA
+340 AEGVDGVTFFDLTGS
-355 SMWAAVPERTLQFD
+355 SMWTDIPERKLQFD
-369 DLGVIEALPRDR
+369 KTGVIEALPRDR
-381 DTWMVIDEKP
+381 DTWMVIDDKA

-396 TDHIS
+396 TDQVS

-407 FAQKLARW
+407 FAQKLAQW

-429 HIGARDIMAYY
+429 HIGARDILSYY
-440 GIDDPADIDFG
+440 GIDDPGNIDFD
-451 SLWGSRTDTMGR
+451 SLWASRTDTMGR

-518 LGHPPQE
+518 LSHPPEE

-586 DAKEYNSVRSRM
+586 DAKEYNSVRARM
-598 RARGQDMPPLPMLV
+598 RARGQDMAPLPMLV

-692 AGLGYFRRS
+692 AGLGYFRKS
-701 LEDIVRF
+701 LEDIIRF
-708 QAEFLWRDYISRGIT
+708 QAEFLWRDYFQPGVS

-737 YVRPQLFTNLF
+737 NIRPQLFTNSF

-755 GGPDLE
+755 GGPDIE
-761 PVHSNGEVLEAADA
+761 PVVAQPNGEVLESDDI
-775 EAEDE
+775 EGGEDEDE
-780 EEGIRTPK
+780 EGVRTPK

-800 DFEPY
+800 KFEPY
-805 RLWQPPLSEPVAIDE
+805 RLWQPPLTQPVAIDD
-820 LVNRFIGHQWQQDYG
+820 LVNRFLGRPWHKEYG
-835 TARDL
+835 SACNL
-840 VFPLG
+840 VFPIG
-845 IIDRPFKHDQPPW
+845 IIDRPYKHDQPPW

-894 TPEQVQFYCLAYS
+894 TPQQVQFYCLAYS
-907 GTALTT
+907 STALTT
-913 VARLPHVGEV
+913 VSRIPHVGEV

-944 ERKRSFLEYRI
+944 ERKRSFLECGI
-955 ASMDVFRRRK
+955 ASMEMFRRRK
-965 FGGEAGPVPNDGF
+965 FGGEAGPVPDDGF

-1002 NLIINQGPSFGVH
+1002 NVIINQGPSFGVH
-1015 VVVSADRESELR
+1015 VVVTADRESELR

-1037 VELRLAAV
+1037 IELRLAAV

-1056 KEVPVKP
+1056 KDVPVKP

-1076 ADPQAGL
+1076 SDPQAGL

-1094 TPTNVFASDSIVD
+1094 TPDNVFECDSVVA
-1107 AVSRLASGQAPP
+1107 AVSRLTSAQAPP
-1119 IRRLPAR
+1119 VRRLPAR
-1126 FGVEQVRELAARDTR
+1126 FGVEQVRELASRDTR

-1146 GGIVWAISELDLAPV
+1146 GGIAWAISELDLAPV
-1161 YLNFAENAHLVVTG
+1161 YLNFAENSHLMVTG

-1196 APGTSSALAATGR
+1196 APGASSAPPPAPGRPSAQVWLVDPRRQLLTALGSDYVERFAYNLDGVVAMMGELAAALAGREPPPGLSAEELLSRSWWSGPEIFLIVDDIQQLPPGFDSPLHKAVPFVNR
-1209 AALCPGV
+1209 AADVGLHVIVTRTFGGWSSAGSDPMLRALHQANAPLLVMDADPDEGFIRGKMKGGPLPRGRGLLMAEDTGV
-1216 AGRPAPS
+1216 FVQV
-1223 AADRAGLRVR
+1223 AATEVR
-1233 REVRLQPRRRAG
+1233 R
-1245 DDERHVRPSGQ
+1245 
-1256 PRTTARLVGG
+1256 
-1266 GAAVA
+1266 
-1271 LLVERSGDLPDRRRH
+1271 
-1286 TADAGR
+1286 
-1292 FRFAAAQGRRLGDP
+1292 
-1306 GRRCRPARD
+1306 
-1315 CHPHVRR
+1315 
-1322 LVVRGQRPDAA
+1322 
-1333 GTAPGERATTG
+1333 
-1344 DGRRPRRGLH
+1344 
-1354 PRQDEGWPAAPW
+1354 
-1366 SRPADGRGHRCVR
+1366 
-1379 PGGGHRAPQVEAA
+1379 
-1392 PPRWGWLACQPQR
+1392 
-1405 SGNFLSANVFD
+1405 
-1416 GKLISGVQSGGSS
+1416 
-1429 KSGICLSHSATTM
+1429 
-1442 VSSIRA
+1442 
-1448 R
+1448 

>member
-7 RPTPEKAPVIKP
+7 RPTPEKPPVIKP
-19 ENIVLPTPLSI
+19 ENIVLSTPLSI
-30 PPPEGKPWWIVVVG
+30 PPPEGKPWWLIVVG
-44 VVVIGLLGGM
+44 VVVVGLLGGM
-54 IAMTFASGSH
+54 VAMVFASGSH
-64 VFGGVGAI
+64 VFGGIGSI
-72 FPIFMI
+72 FPLFMMVGI
-78 GGMAMMMF
+78 MMMMF
-86 GGRFGGQQQMSR
+86 RGMGGGQQQMSR

-119 HESADSM
+119 QESADSM

-131 WFHPAPT
+131 WFHPAPNT
-138 MLASAVGSSR
+138 LAAAVGSPR

-201 RYQSVVYNLPKMI
+201 RYQSVVYNLPKMV

-221 YSLIGGREQVLG
+221 YALVGEREQVLG
-233 LMRAIVCQLA
+233 LMRAIICQLA

-253 VVVSSDLEQ
+253 IVVSSDLDQ

-272 GDPRR
+272 GDSRR
-277 QDAAGNAR
+277 HDAAGNAR
-285 MVYSSVREFAAE
+285 MVYTSVREFAAE

-316 AQTPTPHTVIIADVT
+316 AQTPTPHTVIIADVD
-331 DPQWEFVKS
+331 DPQWEYVIS
-340 AEGIDGVTFFDLTGA
+340 AEGVDGVTFFDLTGS
-355 SMWAAVPERTLQFD
+355 SMWTDIPERKLQFD
-369 DLGVIEALPRDR
+369 KTGVIEALPRDR
-381 DTWMVIDEKP
+381 DTWMVIDDKA

-396 TDHIS
+396 TDQVS

-407 FAQKLARW
+407 FAQKLAQW

-429 HIGARDIMAYY
+429 HIGARDILSYY
-440 GIDDPADIDFG
+440 GIDDPDNIDFD
-451 SLWGSRTDTMGR
+451 SLWASRTDTMGR

-518 LGHPPQE
+518 LSHPPEE

-586 DAKEYNSVRSRM
+586 DAKEYNSVRARM
-598 RARGQDMPPLPMLV
+598 RARGQDMAPLPMLV

-692 AGLGYFRRS
+692 AGLGYFRKS
-701 LEDIVRF
+701 LEDIIRF
-708 QAEFLWRDYISRGIT
+708 QAEFLWRDYFQPGVS

-737 YVRPQLFTNLF
+737 YIRPQLFTNSF

-755 GGPDLE
+755 GGPDIE
-761 PVHSNGEVLEAADA
+761 PVVAQPNGEVLESDDI
-775 EAEDE
+775 EGGEDEDE
-780 EEGIRTPK
+780 EGVRTPK

-800 DFEPY
+800 KFEPY
-805 RLWQPPLSEPVAIDE
+805 RLWQPPLTQPVAIDD
-820 LVNRFIGHQWQQDYG
+820 LVNRFLGRPWHKEYG
-835 TARDL
+835 SACNL
-840 VFPLG
+840 VFPIG
-845 IIDRPFKHDQPPW
+845 IIDRPYKHDQPPW

-894 TPEQVQFYCLAYS
+894 TPQQVQFYCLAYS
-907 GTALTT
+907 STALTT
-913 VARLPHVGEV
+913 VSRIPHVGEV

-944 ERKRSFLEYRI
+944 ERKRSFLECGI
-955 ASMDVFRRRK
+955 ASMEMFRRRK
-965 FGGEAGPVPNDGF
+965 FGGEAGPVPDDGF

-1002 NLIINQGPSFGVH
+1002 NVIINQGPSFGVH
-1015 VVVSADRESELR
+1015 VVVTADRESELR

-1037 VELRLAAV
+1037 IELRLAAV

-1056 KEVPVKP
+1056 KDVPVKP

-1076 ADPQAGL
+1076 SDPQAGL

-1094 TPTNVFASDSIVD
+1094 TPDNVFECDSVVA
-1107 AVSRLASGQAPP
+1107 AVSRLTSAQAPP
-1119 IRRLPAR
+1119 VRRLPAR
-1126 FGVEQVRELAARDTR
+1126 FGVEQVRELASRDTR

-1146 GGIVWAISELDLAPV
+1146 GGIAWAISELDLAPV
-1161 YLNFAENAHLVVTG
+1161 YLNFAENSHLMVTG

-1196 APGTSSALAATGR
+1196 APGASSAPPPAPGRPSAQVWLVDPRRQLLTALGSDYVERFAYNLDGVVAMMGELAAALAGREPPPGLSAEELLSRSWWSGPEIFLIVDDIQQLPPGFDSPLHKAVPFVNR
-1209 AALCPGV
+1209 AADVGLHVIFTRTFGGWSSAGSDPMLRALHQANAPLLVMDADPDEGFIRGKMKGGPLPRGRGLLMAEDTGV
-1216 AGRPAPS
+1216 FVQV
-1223 AADRAGLRVR
+1223 AATEVR
-1233 REVRLQPRRRAG
+1233 R
-1245 DDERHVRPSGQ
+1245 
-1256 PRTTARLVGG
+1256 
-1266 GAAVA
+1266 
-1271 LLVERSGDLPDRRRH
+1271 
-1286 TADAGR
+1286 
-1292 FRFAAAQGRRLGDP
+1292 
-1306 GRRCRPARD
+1306 
-1315 CHPHVRR
+1315 
-1322 LVVRGQRPDAA
+1322 
-1333 GTAPGERATTG
+1333 
-1344 DGRRPRRGLH
+1344 
-1354 PRQDEGWPAAPW
+1354 
-1366 SRPADGRGHRCVR
+1366 
-1379 PGGGHRAPQVEAA
+1379 
-1392 PPRWGWLACQPQR
+1392 
-1405 SGNFLSANVFD
+1405 
-1416 GKLISGVQSGGSS
+1416 
-1429 KSGICLSHSATTM
+1429 
-1442 VSSIRA
+1442 
-1448 R
+1448 

>member
-7 RPTPEKAPVIKP
+7 RPTPEKPPVIKP
-19 ENIVLPTPLSI
+19 ENIVLSTPLSI
-30 PPPEGKPWWIVVVG
+30 PPPEGKPWWLIVVG
-44 VVVIGLLGGM
+44 VVVVGLLGGM
-54 IAMTFASGSH
+54 VAMVFASGSH
-64 VFGGVGAI
+64 VFGGIGSI
-72 FPIFMI
+72 FPLFMMVGI
-78 GGMAMMMF
+78 MMMMF
-86 GGRFGGQQQMSR
+86 RGMGGGQQQMSR

-119 HESADSM
+119 QESADSM

-131 WFHPAPT
+131 WFHPAPNT
-138 MLASAVGSSR
+138 LAAAVGSPR

-201 RYQSVVYNLPKMI
+201 RYQSVVYNLPKMV

-221 YSLIGGREQVLG
+221 YALVGEREQVLG
-233 LMRAIVCQLA
+233 LMRAIICQLA

-253 VVVSSDLEQ
+253 IVVSSDLDQ

-272 GDPRR
+272 GDSRR
-277 QDAAGNAR
+277 HDAAGNAR
-285 MVYSSVREFAAE
+285 MVYTSVREFAAE

-316 AQTPTPHTVIIADVT
+316 AQTPTPHTVIIADVD
-331 DPQWEFVKS
+331 DPQWEYVIS
-340 AEGIDGVTFFDLTGA
+340 AEGVDGVTFFDLTGS
-355 SMWAAVPERTLQFD
+355 SMWTDIPERKLQFD
-369 DLGVIEALPRDR
+369 KTGVIEALPRDR
-381 DTWMVIDEKP
+381 DTWMVIDDKA

-396 TDHIS
+396 TDQVS

-407 FAQKLARW
+407 FAQKLAQW

-429 HIGARDIMAYY
+429 HIGARDILSYY
-440 GIDDPADIDFG
+440 GIDDPGNIDFD
-451 SLWGSRTDTMGR
+451 SLWASRTDTMGR

-518 LGHPPQE
+518 LSHPPEE

-586 DAKEYNSVRSRM
+586 DAKEYNSVRARM
-598 RARGQDMPPLPMLV
+598 RARGQDMAPLPMLV

-692 AGLGYFRRS
+692 AGLGYFRKS
-701 LEDIVRF
+701 LEDIIRF
-708 QAEFLWRDYISRGIT
+708 QAEFLWRDYFQPGVS

-737 YVRPQLFTNLF
+737 YIRPQLFTNSF

-755 GGPDLE
+755 GGPDIE
-761 PVHSNGEVLEAADA
+761 PVVAQPNGEVLESDDI
-775 EAEDE
+775 EGGEDEDE
-780 EEGIRTPK
+780 EGVRTPK

-800 DFEPY
+800 KFEPY
-805 RLWQPPLSEPVAIDE
+805 RLWQPPLTQPVAIDD
-820 LVNRFIGHQWQQDYG
+820 LVNRFLGRPWHKEYG
-835 TARDL
+835 SACNL
-840 VFPLG
+840 VFPIG
-845 IIDRPFKHDQPPW
+845 IIDRPYKHDQPPW

-894 TPEQVQFYCLAYS
+894 TPQQVQFYCLAYS
-907 GTALTT
+907 STALTT
-913 VARLPHVGEV
+913 VSRIPHVGEV

-944 ERKRSFLEYRI
+944 ERKRSFLEWGI
-955 ASMDVFRRRK
+955 ASMEMFRRRK
-965 FGGEAGPVPNDGF
+965 FGGEAGPVPDDGF

-1002 NLIINQGPSFGVH
+1002 NVIINQGPSFGVH
-1015 VVVSADRESELR
+1015 VVVTADRESELR

-1037 VELRLAAV
+1037 IELRLAAV

-1056 KEVPVKP
+1056 KDVPVKP

-1076 ADPQAGL
+1076 SDPQAGL

-1094 TPTNVFASDSIVD
+1094 TPDNVFECDSVVA
-1107 AVSRLASGQAPP
+1107 AVSRLTSAQAPP
-1119 IRRLPAR
+1119 VRRLPAR
-1126 FGVEQVRELAARDTR
+1126 FGVEQVRELASRDTR

-1146 GGIVWAISELDLAPV
+1146 GGIAWAISELDLAPV
-1161 YLNFAENAHLVVTG
+1161 YLNFAENSHLMVTG

-1196 APGTSSALAATGR
+1196 APGASSAPPPAPGRPSAQVWLVDPRRQLLTALGSDYVERFAYNLDGVVAMMGELAAALAGREPPPGLSAEELLSRSWWSGPEIFLIVDDIQQLPPGFDSPLHKAVPFVNR
-1209 AALCPGV
+1209 AADVGLHVIVTRTFGGWSSAGSDPMLRALHQANAPLLVMDADPDEGFIRGKMKGGPLPRGRGLLMAEDTGV
-1216 AGRPAPS
+1216 FVQV
-1223 AADRAGLRVR
+1223 AATEVR
-1233 REVRLQPRRRAG
+1233 R
-1245 DDERHVRPSGQ
+1245 
-1256 PRTTARLVGG
+1256 
-1266 GAAVA
+1266 
-1271 LLVERSGDLPDRRRH
+1271 
-1286 TADAGR
+1286 
-1292 FRFAAAQGRRLGDP
+1292 
-1306 GRRCRPARD
+1306 
-1315 CHPHVRR
+1315 
-1322 LVVRGQRPDAA
+1322 
-1333 GTAPGERATTG
+1333 
-1344 DGRRPRRGLH
+1344 
-1354 PRQDEGWPAAPW
+1354 
-1366 SRPADGRGHRCVR
+1366 
-1379 PGGGHRAPQVEAA
+1379 
-1392 PPRWGWLACQPQR
+1392 
-1405 SGNFLSANVFD
+1405 
-1416 GKLISGVQSGGSS
+1416 
-1429 KSGICLSHSATTM
+1429 
-1442 VSSIRA
+1442 
-1448 R
+1448 

>member
-7 RPTPEKAPVIKP
+7 RPTPEKPPVIKP
-19 ENIVLPTPLSI
+19 ENIVLSTPLSI
-30 PPPEGKPWWIVVVG
+30 PPPEGKPWWLIVVG
-44 VVVIGLLGGM
+44 VVVVGLLGGM
-54 IAMTFASGSH
+54 VAMVFASGSH
-64 VFGGVGAI
+64 VFGGIGSI
-72 FPIFMI
+72 FPLFMMVGI
-78 GGMAMMMF
+78 MMMMF
-86 GGRFGGQQQMSR
+86 RGMGGGQQQMSR

-119 HESADSM
+119 QESADSM

-131 WFHPAPT
+131 WFHPAPNT
-138 MLASAVGSSR
+138 LAAAVGSPR

-201 RYQSVVYNLPKMI
+201 RYQSVVYNLPKMV

-221 YSLIGGREQVLG
+221 YALVGEREQVLG
-233 LMRAIVCQLA
+233 LMRAIICQLA

-253 VVVSSDLEQ
+253 IVVSSDLDQ

-272 GDPRR
+272 GDSRR
-277 QDAAGNAR
+277 HDAAGNAR
-285 MVYSSVREFAAE
+285 MVYTSVREFAAE

-316 AQTPTPHTVIIADVT
+316 AQTPTPHTVIIADVD
-331 DPQWEFVKS
+331 DPQWEYVIS
-340 AEGIDGVTFFDLTGA
+340 AEGVDGVTFFDLTGS
-355 SMWAAVPERTLQFD
+355 SMWTDIPERKLQFD
-369 DLGVIEALPRDR
+369 KTGVIEALPRDR
-381 DTWMVIDEKP
+381 DTWMVIDDKA

-396 TDHIS
+396 TDQVS

-407 FAQKLARW
+407 FAQKLAQW

-429 HIGARDIMAYY
+429 HIGARDILSYY
-440 GIDDPADIDFG
+440 GIDDPGNIDFD
-451 SLWGSRTDTMGR
+451 SLWASRTDTMGR

-518 LGHPPQE
+518 LSHPPEE

-586 DAKEYNSVRSRM
+586 DAKEYNSVRARM
-598 RARGQDMPPLPMLV
+598 RARGQDMAPLPMLV

-692 AGLGYFRRS
+692 AGLGYFRKS
-701 LEDIVRF
+701 LEDIIRF
-708 QAEFLWRDYISRGIT
+708 QAEFLWRDYFQPGVS

-737 YVRPQLFTNLF
+737 YIRPQLFTNSF

-755 GGPDLE
+755 GGPDIE
-761 PVHSNGEVLEAADA
+761 PVVAQPNGEVLESDDI
-775 EAEDE
+775 EGGEDEDE
-780 EEGIRTPK
+780 EGVRTPK

-800 DFEPY
+800 KFEPY
-805 RLWQPPLSEPVAIDE
+805 RLWQLPLTQPVAIDD
-820 LVNRFIGHQWQQDYG
+820 LVNRFLGRPWHKEYG
-835 TARDL
+835 SACNL
-840 VFPLG
+840 VFPIG
-845 IIDRPFKHDQPPW
+845 IIDRPYKHDQPPW

-894 TPEQVQFYCLAYS
+894 TPQQVQFYCLAYS
-907 GTALTT
+907 STALTT
-913 VARLPHVGEV
+913 VSRIPHVGEV

-944 ERKRSFLEYRI
+944 ERKRSFLECGI
-955 ASMDVFRRRK
+955 ASMEMFRRRK
-965 FGGEAGPVPNDGF
+965 FGGEAGPVPDDGF

-1002 NLIINQGPSFGVH
+1002 NVIINQGPSFGVH
-1015 VVVSADRESELR
+1015 VVVTADRESELR

-1037 VELRLAAV
+1037 IELRLAAV

-1056 KEVPVKP
+1056 KDVPVKP

-1076 ADPQAGL
+1076 SDPQAGL

-1094 TPTNVFASDSIVD
+1094 TPDNVFECDSVVA
-1107 AVSRLASGQAPP
+1107 AVSRLTSAQAPP
-1119 IRRLPAR
+1119 VRRLPAR
-1126 FGVEQVRELAARDTR
+1126 FGVEQVRELASRDTR

-1146 GGIVWAISELDLAPV
+1146 GGIAWAISELDLAPV
-1161 YLNFAENAHLVVTG
+1161 YLNFAENSHLMVTG

-1196 APGTSSALAATGR
+1196 APGASSAPPPAPGRPSAQVWLVDPRRQLLTALGSDYVERFAYNLDGVVAMMGELAAALAGREPPPGLSAEELLSRSWWSGPEIFLIVDDIQQLPPGFDSPLHKAVPFVNR
-1209 AALCPGV
+1209 AADVGLHVIVTRTFGGWSSAGSDPMLRALHQANAPLLVMDADPDEGFIRGKMKGGPLPRGRGLLMAEDTGV
-1216 AGRPAPS
+1216 FVQV
-1223 AADRAGLRVR
+1223 AATEVR
-1233 REVRLQPRRRAG
+1233 R
-1245 DDERHVRPSGQ
+1245 
-1256 PRTTARLVGG
+1256 
-1266 GAAVA
+1266 
-1271 LLVERSGDLPDRRRH
+1271 
-1286 TADAGR
+1286 
-1292 FRFAAAQGRRLGDP
+1292 
-1306 GRRCRPARD
+1306 
-1315 CHPHVRR
+1315 
-1322 LVVRGQRPDAA
+1322 
-1333 GTAPGERATTG
+1333 
-1344 DGRRPRRGLH
+1344 
-1354 PRQDEGWPAAPW
+1354 
-1366 SRPADGRGHRCVR
+1366 
-1379 PGGGHRAPQVEAA
+1379 
-1392 PPRWGWLACQPQR
+1392 
-1405 SGNFLSANVFD
+1405 
-1416 GKLISGVQSGGSS
+1416 
-1429 KSGICLSHSATTM
+1429 
-1442 VSSIRA
+1442 
-1448 R
+1448 

>member
-7 RPTPEKAPVIKP
+7 RPTPEKPPVIKP
-19 ENIVLPTPLSI
+19 ENIVLSTPLSI
-30 PPPEGKPWWIVVVG
+30 PPPEGKPWWLIVVG
-44 VVVIGLLGGM
+44 VVVVGLLGGM
-54 IAMTFASGSH
+54 VAMVFASGSH
-64 VFGGVGAI
+64 VFGGIGSI
-72 FPIFMI
+72 FPLFMMVGI
-78 GGMAMMMF
+78 MMMMF
-86 GGRFGGQQQMSR
+86 RGMGGGQQQMSR

-119 HESADSM
+119 QESADSM

-131 WFHPAPT
+131 WFHPAPNT
-138 MLASAVGSSR
+138 LAAAVGSPR

-201 RYQSVVYNLPKMI
+201 RYQSVVYNLPKMV

-221 YSLIGGREQVLG
+221 YALVGEREQVLG
-233 LMRAIVCQLA
+233 LMRAIICQLA

-253 VVVSSDLEQ
+253 IVVSSDLDQ

-272 GDPRR
+272 GDSRR
-277 QDAAGNAR
+277 HDAAGNAR
-285 MVYSSVREFAAE
+285 MVYTSVREFAAE

-316 AQTPTPHTVIIADVT
+316 AQTPTPHTVIIADVD
-331 DPQWEFVKS
+331 DPQWEYVIS
-340 AEGIDGVTFFDLTGA
+340 AEGVDGVTFFDLTGS
-355 SMWAAVPERTLQFD
+355 SMWTDIPERKLQFD
-369 DLGVIEALPRDR
+369 KTGVIEALPRDR
-381 DTWMVIDEKP
+381 DTWMVIDDKA

-396 TDHIS
+396 TDQVS

-407 FAQKLARW
+407 FAQKLAQW

-429 HIGARDIMAYY
+429 HIGARDILSYY
-440 GIDDPADIDFG
+440 GIDDPGNIDFD
-451 SLWGSRTDTMGR
+451 SLWASRTDTMGR

-518 LGHPPQE
+518 LSHPPEE

-586 DAKEYNSVRSRM
+586 DAKEYNSVGARM
-598 RARGQDMPPLPMLV
+598 RARGQDMAPLPMLV

-692 AGLGYFRRS
+692 AGLGYFRKS
-701 LEDIVRF
+701 LEDIIRF
-708 QAEFLWRDYISRGIT
+708 QAEFLWRDYFQPGVS

-737 YVRPQLFTNLF
+737 YIRPQLFTNSF

-755 GGPDLE
+755 GGPDIE
-761 PVHSNGEVLEAADA
+761 PVVAQPNGEVLESDDI
-775 EAEDE
+775 EGGEDEDE
-780 EEGIRTPK
+780 EGVRTPK

-800 DFEPY
+800 KFEPY
-805 RLWQPPLSEPVAIDE
+805 RLWQPPLTQPVAIDD
-820 LVNRFIGHQWQQDYG
+820 LVNRFLGRPWHKEYG
-835 TARDL
+835 SACNL
-840 VFPLG
+840 VFPIG
-845 IIDRPFKHDQPPW
+845 IIDRPYKHDQPPW

-894 TPEQVQFYCLAYS
+894 TPQQVQFYCLAYS
-907 GTALTT
+907 STALTT
-913 VARLPHVGEV
+913 VSRIPHVGEV

-944 ERKRSFLEYRI
+944 ERKRSFLECGI
-955 ASMDVFRRRK
+955 ASMEMFRRRK
-965 FGGEAGPVPNDGF
+965 FGGEAGPVPDDGF

-1002 NLIINQGPSFGVH
+1002 NVIINQGPSFGVH
-1015 VVVSADRESELR
+1015 VVVTADRESELR

-1037 VELRLAAV
+1037 IELRLAAV

-1056 KEVPVKP
+1056 KDVPVKP

-1076 ADPQAGL
+1076 SDPQAGL

-1094 TPTNVFASDSIVD
+1094 TPDNVFECDSVVA
-1107 AVSRLASGQAPP
+1107 AVSRLTSAQAPP
-1119 IRRLPAR
+1119 VRRLPAR
-1126 FGVEQVRELAARDTR
+1126 FGVEQVRELASRDTR

-1146 GGIVWAISELDLAPV
+1146 GGIAWAISELDLAPV
-1161 YLNFAENAHLVVTG
+1161 YLNFAENSHLMVTG

-1196 APGTSSALAATGR
+1196 APGASSAPPPAPGRPSAQVWLVDPRRQLLTALGSDYVERFAYNLDGVVAMMGELAAALAGREPPPGLSAEELLSRSWWSGPEIFLIVDDIQQLPPGFDSPLHKAVPFVNR
-1209 AALCPGV
+1209 AADVGLHVIVTRTFGGWSSAGSDPMLRALHQANAPLLVMDADPDEGFIRGKMKGGPLPRGRGLLMAEDTGV
-1216 AGRPAPS
+1216 FVQV
-1223 AADRAGLRVR
+1223 AATEVR
-1233 REVRLQPRRRAG
+1233 R
-1245 DDERHVRPSGQ
+1245 
-1256 PRTTARLVGG
+1256 
-1266 GAAVA
+1266 
-1271 LLVERSGDLPDRRRH
+1271 
-1286 TADAGR
+1286 
-1292 FRFAAAQGRRLGDP
+1292 
-1306 GRRCRPARD
+1306 
-1315 CHPHVRR
+1315 
-1322 LVVRGQRPDAA
+1322 
-1333 GTAPGERATTG
+1333 
-1344 DGRRPRRGLH
+1344 
-1354 PRQDEGWPAAPW
+1354 
-1366 SRPADGRGHRCVR
+1366 
-1379 PGGGHRAPQVEAA
+1379 
-1392 PPRWGWLACQPQR
+1392 
-1405 SGNFLSANVFD
+1405 
-1416 GKLISGVQSGGSS
+1416 
-1429 KSGICLSHSATTM
+1429 
-1442 VSSIRA
+1442 
-1448 R
+1448 

>member
-7 RPTPEKAPVIKP
+7 RPTPEKPPVIKP
-19 ENIVLPTPLSI
+19 ENIVLSTPLSI
-30 PPPEGKPWWIVVVG
+30 PPPEGKPWWLIVVG
-44 VVVIGLLGGM
+44 VVVVGLLGGM
-54 IAMTFASGSH
+54 VAMVFASGSH
-64 VFGGVGAI
+64 VFGGIGSI
-72 FPIFMI
+72 FPLFMMVGI
-78 GGMAMMMF
+78 MMMMF
-86 GGRFGGQQQMSR
+86 RGMGGGQQQMSR

-119 HESADSM
+119 QESADSM

-131 WFHPAPT
+131 WFHPAPNT
-138 MLASAVGSSR
+138 LAAAVGSPR

-201 RYQSVVYNLPKMI
+201 RYQSVVYNLPKMV

-221 YSLIGGREQVLG
+221 YALVGEREQVLG
-233 LMRAIVCQLA
+233 LMRAIICQLA

-253 VVVSSDLEQ
+253 IVVSSDLDQ

-272 GDPRR
+272 GDSRR
-277 QDAAGNAR
+277 HDAAGNAR
-285 MVYSSVREFAAE
+285 MVYTSVREYAAE

-316 AQTPTPHTVIIADVT
+316 AQTPTPHTVIIADVD
-331 DPQWEFVKS
+331 DPQWEYVIS
-340 AEGIDGVTFFDLTGA
+340 AEGVDGVTFFDLTGS
-355 SMWAAVPERTLQFD
+355 SMWTDIPERKLQFD
-369 DLGVIEALPRDR
+369 KTGVIEALPRDR
-381 DTWMVIDEKP
+381 DTWMVIDDKA

-396 TDHIS
+396 TDQVS

-407 FAQKLARW
+407 FAQKLAQW

-429 HIGARDIMAYY
+429 HIGARDILSYY
-440 GIDDPADIDFG
+440 GIDDPGNIDFD
-451 SLWGSRTDTMGR
+451 SLWASRTDTMGR

-518 LGHPPQE
+518 LSHPPEE

-586 DAKEYNSVRSRM
+586 DAKEYNSVRARM
-598 RARGQDMPPLPMLV
+598 RARGQDMAPLPMLV

-692 AGLGYFRRS
+692 AGLGYFRKS
-701 LEDIVRF
+701 LEDIIRF
-708 QAEFLWRDYISRGIT
+708 QAEFLWRDYFQPGVS

-737 YVRPQLFTNLF
+737 YIRPQLFTNSF

-755 GGPDLE
+755 GGPDIE
-761 PVHSNGEVLEAADA
+761 PVVAQPNGEVLESDDI
-775 EAEDE
+775 EGGEDEDE
-780 EEGIRTPK
+780 EGVRTPK

-800 DFEPY
+800 KFEPY
-805 RLWQPPLSEPVAIDE
+805 RLWQPPLTQPVAIDD
-820 LVNRFIGHQWQQDYG
+820 LVNRFLGRPWHKEYG
-835 TARDL
+835 SACNL
-840 VFPLG
+840 VFPIG
-845 IIDRPFKHDQPPW
+845 IIDRPYKHDQPPW

-894 TPEQVQFYCLAYS
+894 TPQQVQFYCLAYS
-907 GTALTT
+907 STALTT
-913 VARLPHVGEV
+913 VSRIPHVGEV

-944 ERKRSFLEYRI
+944 ERKRSFLECGI
-955 ASMDVFRRRK
+955 ASMEMFRRRK
-965 FGGEAGPVPNDGF
+965 FGGEAGPVPDDGF

-1002 NLIINQGPSFGVH
+1002 NVIINQGPSFGVH
-1015 VVVSADRESELR
+1015 VVVTADRESELR

-1037 VELRLAAV
+1037 IELRLAAV

-1056 KEVPVKP
+1056 KDVPVKP

-1076 ADPQAGL
+1076 SDPQAGL

-1094 TPTNVFASDSIVD
+1094 TPDNVFECDSVVA
-1107 AVSRLASGQAPP
+1107 AVSRLTSAQAPP
-1119 IRRLPAR
+1119 VRRLPAR
-1126 FGVEQVRELAARDTR
+1126 FGVEQVRELASRDTR

-1146 GGIVWAISELDLAPV
+1146 GGIAWAISELDLAPV
-1161 YLNFAENAHLVVTG
+1161 YLNFAENSHLMVTG

-1196 APGTSSALAATGR
+1196 APGASSAPPPAPGRPSAQVWLVDPRRQLLTALGSDYVERFAYNLDGVVAMMGELAAALAGREPPPGLSAEELLSRSWWSGPEIFLIVDDIQQLPPGFDSPLHKAVPFVNR
-1209 AALCPGV
+1209 AADVGLHVIVTRTFGGWSSAGSDPMLRALHQANAPLLVMDADPDEGFIRGKMKGGPLPRGRGLLMAEDTGV
-1216 AGRPAPS
+1216 FVQV
-1223 AADRAGLRVR
+1223 AATEVR
-1233 REVRLQPRRRAG
+1233 R
-1245 DDERHVRPSGQ
+1245 
-1256 PRTTARLVGG
+1256 
-1266 GAAVA
+1266 
-1271 LLVERSGDLPDRRRH
+1271 
-1286 TADAGR
+1286 
-1292 FRFAAAQGRRLGDP
+1292 
-1306 GRRCRPARD
+1306 
-1315 CHPHVRR
+1315 
-1322 LVVRGQRPDAA
+1322 
-1333 GTAPGERATTG
+1333 
-1344 DGRRPRRGLH
+1344 
-1354 PRQDEGWPAAPW
+1354 
-1366 SRPADGRGHRCVR
+1366 
-1379 PGGGHRAPQVEAA
+1379 
-1392 PPRWGWLACQPQR
+1392 
-1405 SGNFLSANVFD
+1405 
-1416 GKLISGVQSGGSS
+1416 
-1429 KSGICLSHSATTM
+1429 
-1442 VSSIRA
+1442 
-1448 R
+1448 

>member
-7 RPTPEKAPVIKP
+7 RPTPEKPPVIKP
-19 ENIVLPTPLSI
+19 ENIVLSTPLSI
-30 PPPEGKPWWIVVVG
+30 PPPEGKPWWLIVVG
-44 VVVIGLLGGM
+44 VVVVGLLGGM
-54 IAMTFASGSH
+54 VAMVFASGSH
-64 VFGGVGAI
+64 VFGGIGSI
-72 FPIFMI
+72 FPLFMMVGI
-78 GGMAMMMF
+78 MMMMF
-86 GGRFGGQQQMSR
+86 RGMGGGQQQMSR

-119 HESADSM
+119 QESADSM

-131 WFHPAPT
+131 WFHPAPNT
-138 MLASAVGSSR
+138 LAAAVGSPR

-201 RYQSVVYNLPKMI
+201 RYQSVVYNLPKMV

-221 YSLIGGREQVLG
+221 YALVGEREQVLG
-233 LMRAIVCQLA
+233 LMRAIICQLA

-253 VVVSSDLEQ
+253 IVVSSDLDQ

-272 GDPRR
+272 GDSRR
-277 QDAAGNAR
+277 HDAAGNAR
-285 MVYSSVREFAAE
+285 MVYTSVREFAAE

-316 AQTPTPHTVIIADVT
+316 AQTPTPHTVIIADVD
-331 DPQWEFVKS
+331 DPQWEYVIS
-340 AEGIDGVTFFDLTGA
+340 AEGVDGVTFFDLTGS
-355 SMWAAVPERTLQFD
+355 SMWTDIPERKLQFD
-369 DLGVIEALPRDR
+369 KTGVIEALPRDR
-381 DTWMVIDEKP
+381 DTWMVIDDKA

-396 TDHIS
+396 TDQVS

-407 FAQKLARW
+407 FAQKLAQW

-429 HIGARDIMAYY
+429 HIGARDILSYY
-440 GIDDPADIDFG
+440 GIDDPGNIDFD
-451 SLWGSRTDTMGR
+451 SLWASRTDTMGR

-518 LGHPPQE
+518 LSHPPEE

-586 DAKEYNSVRSRM
+586 DAKEYNSVRARM
-598 RARGQDMPPLPMLV
+598 RARGQDMAPLPMLV

-692 AGLGYFRRS
+692 AGLGYFRKS
-701 LEDIVRF
+701 LEDIIRF
-708 QAEFLWRDYISRGIT
+708 QAEFLWRDYFQPGVS

-737 YVRPQLFTNLF
+737 YIRPQLFTNSF

-755 GGPDLE
+755 GGPDIE
-761 PVHSNGEVLEAADA
+761 PVVAQPNGEVLESDDI
-775 EAEDE
+775 ECGEDEDE
-780 EEGIRTPK
+780 EGVRTPK

-800 DFEPY
+800 KFEPY
-805 RLWQPPLSEPVAIDE
+805 RLWQPPLTQPVAIDD
-820 LVNRFIGHQWQQDYG
+820 LVNRFLGRPWHKEYG
-835 TARDL
+835 SACNL
-840 VFPLG
+840 VFPIG
-845 IIDRPFKHDQPPW
+845 IIDRPYKHDQPPW

-894 TPEQVQFYCLAYS
+894 TPQQVQFYCLAYS
-907 GTALTT
+907 STALTT
-913 VARLPHVGEV
+913 VSRIPHVGEV

-944 ERKRSFLEYRI
+944 ERKRSFLECGI
-955 ASMDVFRRRK
+955 ASMEMFRRRK
-965 FGGEAGPVPNDGF
+965 FGGEAGPVPDDGF

-1002 NLIINQGPSFGVH
+1002 NVIINQGPSFGVH
-1015 VVVSADRESELR
+1015 VVVTADRESELR

-1037 VELRLAAV
+1037 IELRLAAV

-1056 KEVPVKP
+1056 KDVPVKP

-1076 ADPQAGL
+1076 SDPQAGL

-1094 TPTNVFASDSIVD
+1094 TPDNVFECDSVVA
-1107 AVSRLASGQAPP
+1107 AVSRLTSAQAPP
-1119 IRRLPAR
+1119 VRRLPAR
-1126 FGVEQVRELAARDTR
+1126 FGVEQVRELASRDTR

-1146 GGIVWAISELDLAPV
+1146 GGIAWAISELDLAPV
-1161 YLNFAENAHLVVTG
+1161 YLNFAENSHLMVTG

-1196 APGTSSALAATGR
+1196 APGASSAPPPAPGRPSAQVWLVDPRRQLLTALGSDYVERFAYNLDGVVAMMGELAAALAGREPPPGLSAEELLSRSWWSGPEIFLIVDDIQQLPPGFDSPLHKAVPFVNR
-1209 AALCPGV
+1209 AADVGLHVIFTRTFGGWSSAGSDPMLRALHQANAPLLVMDADPDEGFIRGKMKGGPLPRGRGLLMAEDTGV
-1216 AGRPAPS
+1216 FVQV
-1223 AADRAGLRVR
+1223 AATEVR
-1233 REVRLQPRRRAG
+1233 R
-1245 DDERHVRPSGQ
+1245 
-1256 PRTTARLVGG
+1256 
-1266 GAAVA
+1266 
-1271 LLVERSGDLPDRRRH
+1271 
-1286 TADAGR
+1286 
-1292 FRFAAAQGRRLGDP
+1292 
-1306 GRRCRPARD
+1306 
-1315 CHPHVRR
+1315 
-1322 LVVRGQRPDAA
+1322 
-1333 GTAPGERATTG
+1333 
-1344 DGRRPRRGLH
+1344 
-1354 PRQDEGWPAAPW
+1354 
-1366 SRPADGRGHRCVR
+1366 
-1379 PGGGHRAPQVEAA
+1379 
-1392 PPRWGWLACQPQR
+1392 
-1405 SGNFLSANVFD
+1405 
-1416 GKLISGVQSGGSS
+1416 
-1429 KSGICLSHSATTM
+1429 
-1442 VSSIRA
+1442 
-1448 R
+1448 

>member
-7 RPTPEKAPVIKP
+7 RPTPEKPPVIKP
-19 ENIVLPTPLSI
+19 ENIVLSTPLSI
-30 PPPEGKPWWIVVVG
+30 PPPEGKPWWLIVVG
-44 VVVIGLLGGM
+44 VVVVGLLGGM
-54 IAMTFASGSH
+54 VAMVFASGSH
-64 VFGGVGAI
+64 VFGGIGSI
-72 FPIFMI
+72 FPLFMMVGI
-78 GGMAMMMF
+78 MMMMF
-86 GGRFGGQQQMSR
+86 RGMGGGQQQMSR

-119 HESADSM
+119 QESADSM

-131 WFHPAPT
+131 WFHPAPNT
-138 MLASAVGSSR
+138 LAAAVGSPR

-201 RYQSVVYNLPKMI
+201 RYQSVVYNLPKMV

-221 YSLIGGREQVLG
+221 YALVGEREQVLG
-233 LMRAIVCQLA
+233 LMRAIICQLA

-253 VVVSSDLEQ
+253 IVVSSDLDQ

-272 GDPRR
+272 GDSRR
-277 QDAAGNAR
+277 HDAAGNAR
-285 MVYSSVREFAAE
+285 MVYTSVREFAAE

-316 AQTPTPHTVIIADVT
+316 AQTPTPHTVIIADVD
-331 DPQWEFVKS
+331 DPQWEYVIS
-340 AEGIDGVTFFDLTGA
+340 AEGVDGVTFFDLTGS
-355 SMWAAVPERTLQFD
+355 SMWTDIPERKLQFD
-369 DLGVIEALPRDR
+369 KTGVIEALPRDR
-381 DTWMVIDEKP
+381 DTWMVIDDKA

-396 TDHIS
+396 TDQVS

-407 FAQKLARW
+407 FAQKLAQW

-429 HIGARDIMAYY
+429 HIGARDILSYY
-440 GIDDPADIDFG
+440 GIDDPGNIDFD
-451 SLWGSRTDTMGR
+451 SLWASRTDTMGR

-518 LGHPPQE
+518 LSHPPEE

-586 DAKEYNSVRSRM
+586 DAKEYNSVRARM
-598 RARGQDMPPLPMLV
+598 RARGQDMAPLPMLV

-692 AGLGYFRRS
+692 AGLGYFRKS
-701 LEDIVRF
+701 LEDIIRF
-708 QAEFLWRDYISRGIT
+708 QAEFLWRDYFQPGVS

-737 YVRPQLFTNLF
+737 YIRPQLFTNSF

-755 GGPDLE
+755 GGPDIE
-761 PVHSNGEVLEAADA
+761 PVVAQPNGEVLESDDI
-775 EAEDE
+775 EGGEDEDE
-780 EEGIRTPK
+780 EGVRTPK

-800 DFEPY
+800 KFEPY
-805 RLWQPPLSEPVAIDE
+805 RLWQPPLTQPVAIDD
-820 LVNRFIGHQWQQDYG
+820 LVNRFLGRPWHKEYG
-835 TARDL
+835 SACNL
-840 VFPLG
+840 VFPIG
-845 IIDRPFKHDQPPW
+845 IIDRPYKHDQPPW

-894 TPEQVQFYCLAYS
+894 TPQQVQFYCLAYS
-907 GTALTT
+907 STALTT
-913 VARLPHVGEV
+913 VSRIPHVGEV

-944 ERKRSFLEYRI
+944 ERKRSFLECGI
-955 ASMDVFRRRK
+955 ASMEMFRRRK
-965 FGGEAGPVPNDGF
+965 FGGEAGPVPDDGF

-1002 NLIINQGPSFGVH
+1002 NVIINRGPSFGVH
-1015 VVVSADRESELR
+1015 VVVTADRESELR

-1037 VELRLAAV
+1037 IELRLAAV

-1056 KEVPVKP
+1056 KDVPVKP

-1076 ADPQAGL
+1076 SDPQAGL

-1094 TPTNVFASDSIVD
+1094 TPDNVFECDSVVA
-1107 AVSRLASGQAPP
+1107 AVSRLTSAQAPP
-1119 IRRLPAR
+1119 VRRLPAR
-1126 FGVEQVRELAARDTR
+1126 FGVEQVRELASRDTR

-1146 GGIVWAISELDLAPV
+1146 GGIAWAISELDLAPV
-1161 YLNFAENAHLVVTG
+1161 YLNFAENSHLMVTG

-1196 APGTSSALAATGR
+1196 APGASSAPPPAPGRPSAQVWLVDPRRQLLTALGSDYVERFAYNLDGVVAMMGELAAALAGREPPPGLSAEELLSRSWWSGPEIFLIVDDIQQLPPGFDSPLHKAVPFVNR
-1209 AALCPGV
+1209 AADVGLHVIVTRTFGGWSSAGSDPMLRALHQANAPLLVMDADPDEGFIRGKMKGGPLPRGRGLLMAEDTGV
-1216 AGRPAPS
+1216 FVQV
-1223 AADRAGLRVR
+1223 AATEVR
-1233 REVRLQPRRRAG
+1233 R
-1245 DDERHVRPSGQ
+1245 
-1256 PRTTARLVGG
+1256 
-1266 GAAVA
+1266 
-1271 LLVERSGDLPDRRRH
+1271 
-1286 TADAGR
+1286 
-1292 FRFAAAQGRRLGDP
+1292 
-1306 GRRCRPARD
+1306 
-1315 CHPHVRR
+1315 
-1322 LVVRGQRPDAA
+1322 
-1333 GTAPGERATTG
+1333 
-1344 DGRRPRRGLH
+1344 
-1354 PRQDEGWPAAPW
+1354 
-1366 SRPADGRGHRCVR
+1366 
-1379 PGGGHRAPQVEAA
+1379 
-1392 PPRWGWLACQPQR
+1392 
-1405 SGNFLSANVFD
+1405 
-1416 GKLISGVQSGGSS
+1416 
-1429 KSGICLSHSATTM
+1429 
-1442 VSSIRA
+1442 
-1448 R
+1448 

>member
-7 RPTPEKAPVIKP
+7 RPTPEKPPVIKP
-19 ENIVLPTPLSI
+19 ENIVLSTPLSI
-30 PPPEGKPWWIVVVG
+30 PPPEGKPWWLIVVG
-44 VVVIGLLGGM
+44 VVVVGLLGGM
-54 IAMTFASGSH
+54 VAMVFASGSH
-64 VFGGVGAI
+64 VFGGIGSI
-72 FPIFMI
+72 FPLFMMVGI
-78 GGMAMMMF
+78 MMMMF
-86 GGRFGGQQQMSR
+86 RGMGGGQQQMSR

-119 HESADSM
+119 QESADSM

-131 WFHPAPT
+131 WFHPAPNT
-138 MLASAVGSSR
+138 LAAAVGSPR

-201 RYQSVVYNLPKMI
+201 RYQSVVYNLPKMV

-221 YSLIGGREQVLG
+221 YALVGEREQVLG
-233 LMRAIVCQLA
+233 LMRAIICQLA

-253 VVVSSDLEQ
+253 IVVSSDLDQ

-272 GDPRR
+272 GDSRR
-277 QDAAGNAR
+277 HDAAGNAR
-285 MVYSSVREFAAE
+285 MVYTSVREFAAE

-316 AQTPTPHTVIIADVT
+316 AQTPTPHTVIIADVD
-331 DPQWEFVKS
+331 DPQWEYVIS
-340 AEGIDGVTFFDLTGA
+340 AEGVDGVTFFDLTGS
-355 SMWAAVPERTLQFD
+355 SMWTDIPERKLQFD
-369 DLGVIEALPRDR
+369 KTGVIEALPRDR
-381 DTWMVIDEKP
+381 DTWMVIDDKA

-396 TDHIS
+396 TDQVS

-407 FAQKLARW
+407 FAQKLAQW

-429 HIGARDIMAYY
+429 HIGARDILSYY
-440 GIDDPADIDFG
+440 GIDDPGNIDFD
-451 SLWGSRTDTMGR
+451 SLWASRTDTMGR

-518 LGHPPQE
+518 LSHPPEE

-586 DAKEYNSVRSRM
+586 DAKEYNSVRARM
-598 RARGQDMPPLPMLV
+598 RARGQDMAPLPMLV

-692 AGLGYFRRS
+692 AGLGYFRKS
-701 LEDIVRF
+701 LEDIIRF
-708 QAEFLWRDYISRGIT
+708 QAEFLWRDYFQPGVS
-723 IDGEEAPALVHSID
+723 IDGEEAPAFVHSID
-737 YVRPQLFTNLF
+737 YIRPQLFTNSF

-755 GGPDLE
+755 GGPDIE
-761 PVHSNGEVLEAADA
+761 PVVAQPNGEVLESDDI
-775 EAEDE
+775 EGGEDEDE
-780 EEGIRTPK
+780 EGVRTPK

-800 DFEPY
+800 KFEPY
-805 RLWQPPLSEPVAIDE
+805 RLWQPPLTQPVAIDD
-820 LVNRFIGHQWQQDYG
+820 LVNRFLGRPWHKEYG
-835 TARDL
+835 SACNL
-840 VFPLG
+840 VFPIG
-845 IIDRPFKHDQPPW
+845 IIDRPYKHDQPPW

-894 TPEQVQFYCLAYS
+894 TPQQVQFYCLAYS
-907 GTALTT
+907 STALTT
-913 VARLPHVGEV
+913 VSRIPHVGEV

-944 ERKRSFLEYRI
+944 ERKRSFLECGI
-955 ASMDVFRRRK
+955 ASMEMFRRRK
-965 FGGEAGPVPNDGF
+965 FGGEAGPVPDDGF

-1002 NLIINQGPSFGVH
+1002 NVIINQGPSFGVH
-1015 VVVSADRESELR
+1015 VVVTADRESELR

-1037 VELRLAAV
+1037 IELRLAAV

-1056 KEVPVKP
+1056 KDVPVKP

-1076 ADPQAGL
+1076 SDPQAGL

-1094 TPTNVFASDSIVD
+1094 TPDNVFECDSVVA
-1107 AVSRLASGQAPP
+1107 AVSRLTSAQAPP
-1119 IRRLPAR
+1119 VRRLPAR
-1126 FGVEQVRELAARDTR
+1126 FGVEQVRELASRDTR

-1146 GGIVWAISELDLAPV
+1146 GGIAWAISELDLAPV
-1161 YLNFAENAHLVVTG
+1161 YLNFAENSHLMVTG

-1196 APGTSSALAATGR
+1196 APGASSAPPPAPGRPSAQVWLVDPRRQLLTALGSDYVERFAYNLDGVVAMMGELAAALAGREPPPGLSAEELLSRSWWSGPEIFLIVDDIQQLPPGFDSPLHKAVPFVNR
-1209 AALCPGV
+1209 AADVGLHVIVTRTFGGWSSAGSDPMLRALHQANAPLLVMDADPDEGFIRGKMKGGPLPRGRGLLMAEDTGV
-1216 AGRPAPS
+1216 FVQV
-1223 AADRAGLRVR
+1223 AATEVR
-1233 REVRLQPRRRAG
+1233 R
-1245 DDERHVRPSGQ
+1245 
-1256 PRTTARLVGG
+1256 
-1266 GAAVA
+1266 
-1271 LLVERSGDLPDRRRH
+1271 
-1286 TADAGR
+1286 
-1292 FRFAAAQGRRLGDP
+1292 
-1306 GRRCRPARD
+1306 
-1315 CHPHVRR
+1315 
-1322 LVVRGQRPDAA
+1322 
-1333 GTAPGERATTG
+1333 
-1344 DGRRPRRGLH
+1344 
-1354 PRQDEGWPAAPW
+1354 
-1366 SRPADGRGHRCVR
+1366 
-1379 PGGGHRAPQVEAA
+1379 
-1392 PPRWGWLACQPQR
+1392 
-1405 SGNFLSANVFD
+1405 
-1416 GKLISGVQSGGSS
+1416 
-1429 KSGICLSHSATTM
+1429 
-1442 VSSIRA
+1442 
-1448 R
+1448 

>member
-7 RPTPEKAPVIKP
+7 RPTPEKPPVIKP
-19 ENIVLPTPLSI
+19 ENIVLSTPLSI
-30 PPPEGKPWWIVVVG
+30 PPPEGKPWWLIVVG
-44 VVVIGLLGGM
+44 VVVVGLLGGM
-54 IAMTFASGSH
+54 VAMVFASGSH
-64 VFGGVGAI
+64 VFGGIGSI
-72 FPIFMI
+72 FPLFMMVGI
-78 GGMAMMMF
+78 MMMMF
-86 GGRFGGQQQMSR
+86 RGMGGGQQQMSR

-119 HESADSM
+119 QESADSM

-131 WFHPAPT
+131 WFHPAPNT
-138 MLASAVGSSR
+138 LAAAVGSPR

-201 RYQSVVYNLPKMI
+201 RYQSVVYNLPKMV

-221 YSLIGGREQVLG
+221 YALVGEREQVLG
-233 LMRAIVCQLA
+233 LMRAIICQLA

-253 VVVSSDLEQ
+253 IVVSSDLDQ

-272 GDPRR
+272 GDSRR
-277 QDAAGNAR
+277 HDAAGNAR
-285 MVYSSVREFAAE
+285 MVYTSVREFAAE

-316 AQTPTPHTVIIADVT
+316 AQTPTPHTVIIADVD
-331 DPQWEFVKS
+331 DPQWEYVIS
-340 AEGIDGVTFFDLTGA
+340 AEGVDGVTFFDLTGS
-355 SMWAAVPERTLQFD
+355 SMWTDIPERKLQFD
-369 DLGVIEALPRDR
+369 KTGVIEALPRDR
-381 DTWMVIDEKP
+381 DTWMVIDDKA

-396 TDHIS
+396 TDQVS

-407 FAQKLARW
+407 FAQKLAQW

-429 HIGARDIMAYY
+429 HIGARDILSYY
-440 GIDDPADIDFG
+440 GIDDPGNIDFD
-451 SLWGSRTDTMGR
+451 SLWASRTDTMGR

-518 LGHPPQE
+518 LSHPPEE

-586 DAKEYNSVRSRM
+586 DAKEYNSVRARM
-598 RARGQDMPPLPMLV
+598 RARGQDMAPLPMLV

-692 AGLGYFRRS
+692 AGLGYFRKS
-701 LEDIVRF
+701 LEDIIRF
-708 QAEFLWRDYISRGIT
+708 QAEFLWRDYFQPGVS

-737 YVRPQLFTNLF
+737 YIRPQLFTNSF

-755 GGPDLE
+755 GGPDIE
-761 PVHSNGEVLEAADA
+761 PVVAQPNGEVLESDDI
-775 EAEDE
+775 EGGEDEDE
-780 EEGIRTPK
+780 EGVRTPK

-800 DFEPY
+800 KFEPY
-805 RLWQPPLSEPVAIDE
+805 RLWQPPLTQPVAIDD
-820 LVNRFIGHQWQQDYG
+820 LVNRFLGRPWHKEYG
-835 TARDL
+835 SACNL
-840 VFPLG
+840 VFPIG
-845 IIDRPFKHDQPPW
+845 IIDRPYKHDQPPW

-894 TPEQVQFYCLAYS
+894 TPQQVQFYCLAYS
-907 GTALTT
+907 STALTT
-913 VARLPHVGEV
+913 VSRIPHVGEV

-944 ERKRSFLEYRI
+944 ERKRSFLACGI
-955 ASMDVFRRRK
+955 ASMEMFRRRK
-965 FGGEAGPVPNDGF
+965 FGGEAGPVPDDGF

-1002 NLIINQGPSFGVH
+1002 NVIINQGPSFGVH
-1015 VVVSADRESELR
+1015 VVVTADRESELR

-1037 VELRLAAV
+1037 IELRLAAV

-1056 KEVPVKP
+1056 KDVPVKP

-1076 ADPQAGL
+1076 SDPQAGL

-1094 TPTNVFASDSIVD
+1094 TPDNVFECDSVVA
-1107 AVSRLASGQAPP
+1107 AVSRLTSAQAPP
-1119 IRRLPAR
+1119 VRRLPAR
-1126 FGVEQVRELAARDTR
+1126 FGVEQVRELASRDTR

-1146 GGIVWAISELDLAPV
+1146 GGIAWAISELDLAPV
-1161 YLNFAENAHLVVTG
+1161 YLNFAENSHLMVTG

-1196 APGTSSALAATGR
+1196 APGASSAPPPAPGRPSAQVWLVDPRRQLLTALGSDYVERFAYNLDGVVAMMGELAAALAGREPPPGLSAEELLSRSWWSGPEIFLIVDDIQQLPPGFDSPLHKAVPFVNR
-1209 AALCPGV
+1209 AADVGLHVIVTRTFGGWSSAGSDPMLRALHQANAPLLVMDADPDEGFIRGKMKGGPLPRGRGLLMAEDTGV
-1216 AGRPAPS
+1216 FVQV
-1223 AADRAGLRVR
+1223 AATEVR
-1233 REVRLQPRRRAG
+1233 R
-1245 DDERHVRPSGQ
+1245 
-1256 PRTTARLVGG
+1256 
-1266 GAAVA
+1266 
-1271 LLVERSGDLPDRRRH
+1271 
-1286 TADAGR
+1286 
-1292 FRFAAAQGRRLGDP
+1292 
-1306 GRRCRPARD
+1306 
-1315 CHPHVRR
+1315 
-1322 LVVRGQRPDAA
+1322 
-1333 GTAPGERATTG
+1333 
-1344 DGRRPRRGLH
+1344 
-1354 PRQDEGWPAAPW
+1354 
-1366 SRPADGRGHRCVR
+1366 
-1379 PGGGHRAPQVEAA
+1379 
-1392 PPRWGWLACQPQR
+1392 
-1405 SGNFLSANVFD
+1405 
-1416 GKLISGVQSGGSS
+1416 
-1429 KSGICLSHSATTM
+1429 
-1442 VSSIRA
+1442 
-1448 R
+1448 

>member
-7 RPTPEKAPVIKP
+7 RPTPEKPPVIKP
-19 ENIVLPTPLSI
+19 ENIVLSTPLSI
-30 PPPEGKPWWIVVVG
+30 PPPEGKPWWLIVVG
-44 VVVIGLLGGM
+44 VVVVGLLGGM
-54 IAMTFASGSH
+54 VAMVFASGSH
-64 VFGGVGAI
+64 VFGGIGSI
-72 FPIFMI
+72 FPLFMMVGI
-78 GGMAMMMF
+78 MMMMF
-86 GGRFGGQQQMSR
+86 RGMGGGQQQMSR

-119 HESADSM
+119 QESADSM

-131 WFHPAPT
+131 WFHPAPNT
-138 MLASAVGSSR
+138 LAAAVGSPR

-201 RYQSVVYNLPKMI
+201 RYQSVVYNLPKMV

-221 YSLIGGREQVLG
+221 YALVGEREQVLG
-233 LMRAIVCQLA
+233 LMRAIICQLA

-253 VVVSSDLEQ
+253 IVVSSDLDQ

-272 GDPRR
+272 GDSRR
-277 QDAAGNAR
+277 HDAAGNAR
-285 MVYSSVREFAAE
+285 MVYTSVREFAAE

-316 AQTPTPHTVIIADVT
+316 AQTPTPHTVIIADVD
-331 DPQWEFVKS
+331 DPQWEYVIS
-340 AEGIDGVTFFDLTGA
+340 AEGVDGVTFFDLTGS
-355 SMWAAVPERTLQFD
+355 SMWTDIPERKLQFD
-369 DLGVIEALPRDR
+369 KTGVIEALPRDR
-381 DTWMVIDEKP
+381 DTWMVIDDKA

-396 TDHIS
+396 TDQVS

-407 FAQKLARW
+407 FAQKLAQW

-429 HIGARDIMAYY
+429 HIGARDILSYY
-440 GIDDPADIDFG
+440 GIDDPGNIDFD
-451 SLWGSRTDTMGR
+451 SLWASRTDTMGR

-518 LGHPPQE
+518 LSHPPEE

-586 DAKEYNSVRSRM
+586 DAKEYNSVRARM
-598 RARGQDMPPLPMLV
+598 RARGQDMAPLPMLV

-692 AGLGYFRRS
+692 AGLGYFRKS
-701 LEDIVRF
+701 LEDIIRF
-708 QAEFLWRDYISRGIT
+708 QAEFLWRDYFQPGVS

-737 YVRPQLFTNLF
+737 YIRPQLFTNSF

-755 GGPDLE
+755 GGPDIE
-761 PVHSNGEVLEAADA
+761 PVVAQPNGEVVESDDI
-775 EAEDE
+775 EGGEDEDE
-780 EEGIRTPK
+780 EGVRTPK

-800 DFEPY
+800 KFEPY
-805 RLWQPPLSEPVAIDE
+805 RLWQPPLTQPVAIDD
-820 LVNRFIGHQWQQDYG
+820 LVNRFLGRPWHKEYG
-835 TARDL
+835 SACNL
-840 VFPLG
+840 VFPIG
-845 IIDRPFKHDQPPW
+845 IIDRPYKHDQPPW

-894 TPEQVQFYCLAYS
+894 TPQQVQFYCLAYS
-907 GTALTT
+907 STALTT
-913 VARLPHVGEV
+913 VSRIPHVGEV

-944 ERKRSFLEYRI
+944 ERKRSFLECGI
-955 ASMDVFRRRK
+955 ASMEMFRRRK
-965 FGGEAGPVPNDGF
+965 FGGEAGPVPDDGF

-1002 NLIINQGPSFGVH
+1002 NVIINQGPSFGVH
-1015 VVVSADRESELR
+1015 VVVTADRESELR

-1037 VELRLAAV
+1037 IELRLAAV

-1056 KEVPVKP
+1056 KDVPVKP

-1076 ADPQAGL
+1076 SDPQAGL

-1094 TPTNVFASDSIVD
+1094 TPDNVFECDSVVA
-1107 AVSRLASGQAPP
+1107 AVSRLTSAQAPP
-1119 IRRLPAR
+1119 VRRLPAR
-1126 FGVEQVRELAARDTR
+1126 FGVEQVRELASRDTR

-1146 GGIVWAISELDLAPV
+1146 GGIAWAISELDLAPV
-1161 YLNFAENAHLVVTG
+1161 YLNFAENSHLMVTG

-1196 APGTSSALAATGR
+1196 APGASSAPPPAPGRPSAQVWLVDPRRQLLTALGSDYVERFAYNLDGVVAMMGELAAALAGREPPPGLSAEELLSRSWWSGPEIFLIVDDIQQLPPGFDSPLHKAVPFVNR
-1209 AALCPGV
+1209 AADVGLHVIVTRTFGGWSSAGSDPMLRALHQANAPLLVMDADPDEGFIRGKMKGGPLPRGRGLLMAEDTGV
-1216 AGRPAPS
+1216 FVQV
-1223 AADRAGLRVR
+1223 AATEVR
-1233 REVRLQPRRRAG
+1233 R
-1245 DDERHVRPSGQ
+1245 
-1256 PRTTARLVGG
+1256 
-1266 GAAVA
+1266 
-1271 LLVERSGDLPDRRRH
+1271 
-1286 TADAGR
+1286 
-1292 FRFAAAQGRRLGDP
+1292 
-1306 GRRCRPARD
+1306 
-1315 CHPHVRR
+1315 
-1322 LVVRGQRPDAA
+1322 
-1333 GTAPGERATTG
+1333 
-1344 DGRRPRRGLH
+1344 
-1354 PRQDEGWPAAPW
+1354 
-1366 SRPADGRGHRCVR
+1366 
-1379 PGGGHRAPQVEAA
+1379 
-1392 PPRWGWLACQPQR
+1392 
-1405 SGNFLSANVFD
+1405 
-1416 GKLISGVQSGGSS
+1416 
-1429 KSGICLSHSATTM
+1429 
-1442 VSSIRA
+1442 
-1448 R
+1448 

>member
-7 RPTPEKAPVIKP
+7 RPTPEKPPVIKP
-19 ENIVLPTPLSI
+19 ENIVLSTPLSI
-30 PPPEGKPWWIVVVG
+30 PPPEGKPWWLIVVG
-44 VVVIGLLGGM
+44 VVVVGLLGGM
-54 IAMTFASGSH
+54 VAMVFASGSH
-64 VFGGVGAI
+64 VFGGIGSI
-72 FPIFMI
+72 FPLFMMVGI
-78 GGMAMMMF
+78 MMMMF
-86 GGRFGGQQQMSR
+86 RGMGGGQQQMSQ

-119 HESADSM
+119 QESADSM

-131 WFHPAPT
+131 WFHPAPNT
-138 MLASAVGSSR
+138 LAAAVGSPR

-201 RYQSVVYNLPKMI
+201 RYQSVVYNLPKMV

-221 YSLIGGREQVLG
+221 YALVGEREQVLG
-233 LMRAIVCQLA
+233 LMRAIICQLA

-253 VVVSSDLEQ
+253 IVVSSDLDQ

-272 GDPRR
+272 GDSRR
-277 QDAAGNAR
+277 HDAAGNAR
-285 MVYSSVREFAAE
+285 MVYTSVREFAAE

-316 AQTPTPHTVIIADVT
+316 AQTPTPHTVIIADVD
-331 DPQWEFVKS
+331 DPQWEYVIS
-340 AEGIDGVTFFDLTGA
+340 AEGVDGVTFFDLTGS
-355 SMWAAVPERTLQFD
+355 SMWTDIPERKLQFD
-369 DLGVIEALPRDR
+369 KTGVIEALPRDR
-381 DTWMVIDEKP
+381 DTWMVIDDKA

-396 TDHIS
+396 TDQVS

-407 FAQKLARW
+407 FAQKLAQW

-429 HIGARDIMAYY
+429 HIGARDILSYY
-440 GIDDPADIDFG
+440 GIDDPGNIDFD
-451 SLWGSRTDTMGR
+451 SLWASRTDTMGR

-518 LGHPPQE
+518 LSHPPEE

-586 DAKEYNSVRSRM
+586 DAKEYNSVRARM
-598 RARGQDMPPLPMLV
+598 RARGQDMAPLPMLV

-692 AGLGYFRRS
+692 AGLGYFRKS
-701 LEDIVRF
+701 LEDIIRF
-708 QAEFLWRDYISRGIT
+708 QAEFLWRDYFQPGVS

-737 YVRPQLFTNLF
+737 YIRPQLFTNSF

-755 GGPDLE
+755 GGPDIE
-761 PVHSNGEVLEAADA
+761 PVVAQPNGEVLESDDI
-775 EAEDE
+775 EGGEDEDE
-780 EEGIRTPK
+780 EGVRTPK

-800 DFEPY
+800 KFEPY
-805 RLWQPPLSEPVAIDE
+805 RLWQPPLTQPVAIDD
-820 LVNRFIGHQWQQDYG
+820 LVNRFLGRPWHKEYG
-835 TARDL
+835 SACNL
-840 VFPLG
+840 VFPIG
-845 IIDRPFKHDQPPW
+845 IIDRPYKHDQPPW

-894 TPEQVQFYCLAYS
+894 TPQQVQFYCLAYS
-907 GTALTT
+907 STALTT
-913 VARLPHVGEV
+913 VSRIPHVGEV

-944 ERKRSFLEYRI
+944 ERKRSFLECGI
-955 ASMDVFRRRK
+955 ASMEMFRRRK
-965 FGGEAGPVPNDGF
+965 FGGEAGPVPDDGF

-1002 NLIINQGPSFGVH
+1002 NVIINQGPSFGVH
-1015 VVVSADRESELR
+1015 VVVTADRESELR

-1037 VELRLAAV
+1037 IELRLAAV

-1056 KEVPVKP
+1056 KDVPVKP

-1076 ADPQAGL
+1076 SDPQAGL

-1094 TPTNVFASDSIVD
+1094 TPDNVFECDSVVA
-1107 AVSRLASGQAPP
+1107 AVSRLTSAQAPP
-1119 IRRLPAR
+1119 VRRLPAR
-1126 FGVEQVRELAARDTR
+1126 FGVEQVRELASRDTR

-1146 GGIVWAISELDLAPV
+1146 GGIAWAISELDLAPV
-1161 YLNFAENAHLVVTG
+1161 YLNFAENSHLMVTG

-1196 APGTSSALAATGR
+1196 APGASSAPPPAPGRPSAQVWLVDPRRQLLTALGSDYVERFAYNLDGVVAMMGELAAALAGREPPPGLSAEELLSRSWWSGPEIFLIVDDIQQLPPGFDSPLHKAVPFVNR
-1209 AALCPGV
+1209 AADVGLHVIFTRTFGGWSSAGSDPMLRALHQANAPLLVMDADPDEGFIRGKMKGGPLPRGRGLLMAEDTGV
-1216 AGRPAPS
+1216 FVQV
-1223 AADRAGLRVR
+1223 AATEVR
-1233 REVRLQPRRRAG
+1233 R
-1245 DDERHVRPSGQ
+1245 
-1256 PRTTARLVGG
+1256 
-1266 GAAVA
+1266 
-1271 LLVERSGDLPDRRRH
+1271 
-1286 TADAGR
+1286 
-1292 FRFAAAQGRRLGDP
+1292 
-1306 GRRCRPARD
+1306 
-1315 CHPHVRR
+1315 
-1322 LVVRGQRPDAA
+1322 
-1333 GTAPGERATTG
+1333 
-1344 DGRRPRRGLH
+1344 
-1354 PRQDEGWPAAPW
+1354 
-1366 SRPADGRGHRCVR
+1366 
-1379 PGGGHRAPQVEAA
+1379 
-1392 PPRWGWLACQPQR
+1392 
-1405 SGNFLSANVFD
+1405 
-1416 GKLISGVQSGGSS
+1416 
-1429 KSGICLSHSATTM
+1429 
-1442 VSSIRA
+1442 
-1448 R
+1448 

>member
-7 RPTPEKAPVIKP
+7 RPTPEKPPVIKP
-19 ENIVLPTPLSI
+19 ENIVLSTPLSI
-30 PPPEGKPWWIVVVG
+30 PPPEGKPWWLIVVG
-44 VVVIGLLGGM
+44 VVVVGLLGGM
-54 IAMTFASGSH
+54 VAMVFASGSH
-64 VFGGVGAI
+64 VFGGIGSI
-72 FPIFMI
+72 FPLFMMVGI
-78 GGMAMMMF
+78 MMMMF
-86 GGRFGGQQQMSR
+86 RGMGGGQQQMSR

-119 HESADSM
+119 QESADSM

-131 WFHPAPT
+131 WFHPAPNT
-138 MLASAVGSSR
+138 LAAAVGSAR

-201 RYQSVVYNLPKMI
+201 RYQSVVYNLPKMV

-221 YSLIGGREQVLG
+221 YALVGEREQVLG
-233 LMRAIVCQLA
+233 LMRAIICQLA

-253 VVVSSDLEQ
+253 IVVSSDLDQ

-272 GDPRR
+272 GDSRR
-277 QDAAGNAR
+277 HDAAGNAR
-285 MVYSSVREFAAE
+285 MVYTSVREFAAE

-316 AQTPTPHTVIIADVT
+316 AQTPTPHTVIIADVD
-331 DPQWEFVKS
+331 DPQWEYVIS
-340 AEGIDGVTFFDLTGA
+340 AEGVDGVTFFDLTGS
-355 SMWAAVPERTLQFD
+355 SMWTDIPERKLQFD
-369 DLGVIEALPRDR
+369 KTGVIEALPRDR
-381 DTWMVIDEKP
+381 DTWMVIDDKA

-396 TDHIS
+396 TDQVS

-407 FAQKLARW
+407 FAQKLAQW

-429 HIGARDIMAYY
+429 HIGARDILSYY
-440 GIDDPADIDFG
+440 GIDDPGNIDFD
-451 SLWGSRTDTMGR
+451 SLWASRTDTMGR

-518 LGHPPQE
+518 LSHPPEE

-586 DAKEYNSVRSRM
+586 DAKEYNSVRARM
-598 RARGQDMPPLPMLV
+598 RARGQDMAPLPMLV

-692 AGLGYFRRS
+692 AGLGYFRKS
-701 LEDIVRF
+701 LEDIIRF
-708 QAEFLWRDYISRGIT
+708 QAEFLWRDYFQPGVS

-737 YVRPQLFTNLF
+737 YIRPQLFTNSF

-755 GGPDLE
+755 GGPDIE
-761 PVHSNGEVLEAADA
+761 PVVAQPNGEVLESDDI
-775 EAEDE
+775 EGGEDEDE
-780 EEGIRTPK
+780 EGVRTPK

-800 DFEPY
+800 KFEPY
-805 RLWQPPLSEPVAIDE
+805 RLWQPPLTQPVAIDD
-820 LVNRFIGHQWQQDYG
+820 LVNRFLGRPWHKEYG
-835 TARDL
+835 SACNL
-840 VFPLG
+840 VFPIG
-845 IIDRPFKHDQPPW
+845 IIDRPYKHDQPPW

-894 TPEQVQFYCLAYS
+894 TPQQVQFYCLAYS
-907 GTALTT
+907 STALTT
-913 VARLPHVGEV
+913 VSRIPHVGEV

-944 ERKRSFLEYRI
+944 ERKRSFLECGI
-955 ASMDVFRRRK
+955 ASMEMLRRRK
-965 FGGEAGPVPNDGF
+965 FGGEAGPVPDDGF

-1002 NLIINQGPSFGVH
+1002 NVIINQGPSFGVH
-1015 VVVSADRESELR
+1015 VVVTADRESELR

-1037 VELRLAAV
+1037 IELRLAAV

-1056 KEVPVKP
+1056 KDVPVKP

-1076 ADPQAGL
+1076 SDPQAGL

-1094 TPTNVFASDSIVD
+1094 TPDNVFECDSVVA
-1107 AVSRLASGQAPP
+1107 AVSRLTSAQAPP
-1119 IRRLPAR
+1119 VRRLPAR
-1126 FGVEQVRELAARDTR
+1126 FGVEQVRELASRDTR

-1146 GGIVWAISELDLAPV
+1146 GGIAWAISELDLAPV
-1161 YLNFAENAHLVVTG
+1161 YLNFAENSHLMVTG

-1196 APGTSSALAATGR
+1196 APGASSAPPPAPGRPSAQVWLVDPRRQLLTALGSDYVERFAYNLDGVVAMMGELAAALAGREPPPGLSAEELLSRSWWSGPEIFLIVDDIQQLPPGFDSPLHKAVPFVNR
-1209 AALCPGV
+1209 AADVGLHVIVTRTFGGWSSAGSDPMLRALHQANAPLLVMDADPDEGFIRGKMKGGPLPRGRGLLMAEDTGV
-1216 AGRPAPS
+1216 FVQV
-1223 AADRAGLRVR
+1223 AATEVR
-1233 REVRLQPRRRAG
+1233 R
-1245 DDERHVRPSGQ
+1245 
-1256 PRTTARLVGG
+1256 
-1266 GAAVA
+1266 
-1271 LLVERSGDLPDRRRH
+1271 
-1286 TADAGR
+1286 
-1292 FRFAAAQGRRLGDP
+1292 
-1306 GRRCRPARD
+1306 
-1315 CHPHVRR
+1315 
-1322 LVVRGQRPDAA
+1322 
-1333 GTAPGERATTG
+1333 
-1344 DGRRPRRGLH
+1344 
-1354 PRQDEGWPAAPW
+1354 
-1366 SRPADGRGHRCVR
+1366 
-1379 PGGGHRAPQVEAA
+1379 
-1392 PPRWGWLACQPQR
+1392 
-1405 SGNFLSANVFD
+1405 
-1416 GKLISGVQSGGSS
+1416 
-1429 KSGICLSHSATTM
+1429 
-1442 VSSIRA
+1442 
-1448 R
+1448 

>member
-7 RPTPEKAPVIKP
+7 RPTPEKPPVIKP
-19 ENIVLPTPLSI
+19 ENIVLSTPLSI
-30 PPPEGKPWWIVVVG
+30 PPPEGKPWWLIVVG
-44 VVVIGLLGGM
+44 VVVVGLLGGM
-54 IAMTFASGSH
+54 VAMVFASGSH
-64 VFGGVGAI
+64 VFGGIGSI
-72 FPIFMI
+72 FPLFMMVGI
-78 GGMAMMMF
+78 MMMMF
-86 GGRFGGQQQMSR
+86 RGMGGGQQQMSR

-119 HESADSM
+119 QESADSM

-131 WFHPAPT
+131 WFHPAPNT
-138 MLASAVGSSR
+138 LAAAVGSPR

-201 RYQSVVYNLPKMI
+201 RYQSVVYNLPKMV

-221 YSLIGGREQVLG
+221 YALVGEREQVLG
-233 LMRAIVCQLA
+233 LMRAIICQLA

-253 VVVSSDLEQ
+253 IVVSSDLDQ

-272 GDPRR
+272 GDSRR
-277 QDAAGNAR
+277 HDAAGNAR
-285 MVYSSVREFAAE
+285 MVYTSVREFAAE

-316 AQTPTPHTVIIADVT
+316 AQTPTPHTVIIADVD
-331 DPQWEFVKS
+331 DPQWEYVIS
-340 AEGIDGVTFFDLTGA
+340 AEGVDGVTFFDLTGS
-355 SMWAAVPERTLQFD
+355 SMWTDIPERKLQFD
-369 DLGVIEALPRDR
+369 KTGVIEALPRDR
-381 DTWMVIDEKP
+381 DTWMVIDDKA

-396 TDHIS
+396 TDQVS

-407 FAQKLARW
+407 FAQKLAQW

-429 HIGARDIMAYY
+429 HIGARDILSYY
-440 GIDDPADIDFG
+440 GIDDPGNIDFD
-451 SLWGSRTDTMGR
+451 SLWASRTDTMGR

-518 LGHPPQE
+518 LSHPPEE

-586 DAKEYNSVRSRM
+586 DAKEYNSVRARM
-598 RARGQDMPPLPMLV
+598 RARGQDMAPLPMLV

-692 AGLGYFRRS
+692 AGLGYFRKS
-701 LEDIVRF
+701 LEDIIRF
-708 QAEFLWRDYISRGIT
+708 QAEFLWRDYFQPGVS

-737 YVRPQLFTNLF
+737 YIRPQLFTNSF

-755 GGPDLE
+755 GGPDIE
-761 PVHSNGEVLEAADA
+761 PVVAQPNGEVLESDDI
-775 EAEDE
+775 EGGEDEDE
-780 EEGIRTPK
+780 EGVRTPK

-800 DFEPY
+800 KFEPY
-805 RLWQPPLSEPVAIDE
+805 RLWQPPLTQPVAIDD
-820 LVNRFIGHQWQQDYG
+820 LVNRFLGRPWHKEYG
-835 TARDL
+835 SACNL
-840 VFPLG
+840 VFPIG
-845 IIDRPFKHDQPPW
+845 IIDRPYKHDQPPW

-894 TPEQVQFYCLAYS
+894 TPQQVQFYCLAYS
-907 GTALTT
+907 STALTT
-913 VARLPHVGEV
+913 VSRIPHVGEV

-933 RTVAELLALVR
+933 RTVAEFLALVR
-944 ERKRSFLEYRI
+944 ERKRSFLECGI
-955 ASMDVFRRRK
+955 ASMEMFRRRK
-965 FGGEAGPVPNDGF
+965 FGGEAGPVPDDGF

-1002 NLIINQGPSFGVH
+1002 NVIINQGPSFGVH
-1015 VVVSADRESELR
+1015 VVVTADRESELR

-1037 VELRLAAV
+1037 IELRLAAV

-1056 KEVPVKP
+1056 KDVPVKP

-1076 ADPQAGL
+1076 SDPQAGL

-1094 TPTNVFASDSIVD
+1094 TPDNVFECDSVVA
-1107 AVSRLASGQAPP
+1107 AVSRLTSAQAPP
-1119 IRRLPAR
+1119 VRRLPAR
-1126 FGVEQVRELAARDTR
+1126 FGVEQVRELASRDTR

-1146 GGIVWAISELDLAPV
+1146 GGIAWAISELDLAPV
-1161 YLNFAENAHLVVTG
+1161 YLNFAENSHLMVTG

-1196 APGTSSALAATGR
+1196 APGASSAPPPAPGRPSAQVWLVDPRRQLLTALGSDYVERFAYNLDGVVAMMGELAAALAGREPPPGLSAEELLSRSWWSGPEIFLIVDDIQQLPPGFDSPLHKAVPFVNR
-1209 AALCPGV
+1209 AADVGLHVIVTRTFGGWSSAGSDPMLRALHQANAPLLVMDADPDEGFIRGKMKGGPLPRGRGLLMAEDTGV
-1216 AGRPAPS
+1216 FVQV
-1223 AADRAGLRVR
+1223 AATEVR
-1233 REVRLQPRRRAG
+1233 R
-1245 DDERHVRPSGQ
+1245 
-1256 PRTTARLVGG
+1256 
-1266 GAAVA
+1266 
-1271 LLVERSGDLPDRRRH
+1271 
-1286 TADAGR
+1286 
-1292 FRFAAAQGRRLGDP
+1292 
-1306 GRRCRPARD
+1306 
-1315 CHPHVRR
+1315 
-1322 LVVRGQRPDAA
+1322 
-1333 GTAPGERATTG
+1333 
-1344 DGRRPRRGLH
+1344 
-1354 PRQDEGWPAAPW
+1354 
-1366 SRPADGRGHRCVR
+1366 
-1379 PGGGHRAPQVEAA
+1379 
-1392 PPRWGWLACQPQR
+1392 
-1405 SGNFLSANVFD
+1405 
-1416 GKLISGVQSGGSS
+1416 
-1429 KSGICLSHSATTM
+1429 
-1442 VSSIRA
+1442 
-1448 R
+1448 

>member
-7 RPTPEKAPVIKP
+7 RPTPEKPPVIKP
-19 ENIVLPTPLSI
+19 ENIVLSTPLSI
-30 PPPEGKPWWIVVVG
+30 PPPEGKPWWLIVVG
-44 VVVIGLLGGM
+44 VVVVGLLGGM
-54 IAMTFASGSH
+54 VAMVFASGSH
-64 VFGGVGAI
+64 VFGGIGSI
-72 FPIFMI
+72 FPLFMMVGI
-78 GGMAMMMF
+78 MMMMF
-86 GGRFGGQQQMSR
+86 RGMGGGQQQMSR

-119 HESADSM
+119 QESADSM

-131 WFHPAPT
+131 WFHPAPNT
-138 MLASAVGSSR
+138 LAAAVGSPR

-201 RYQSVVYNLPKMI
+201 RYQSVVYNLPKMV

-221 YSLIGGREQVLG
+221 YALVGEREQVLG
-233 LMRAIVCQLA
+233 LMRAIICQLA

-253 VVVSSDLEQ
+253 IVVSSDLDQ

-272 GDPRR
+272 GDSRR
-277 QDAAGNAR
+277 HDAAGNAR
-285 MVYSSVREFAAE
+285 MVYTSVREFAAE

-316 AQTPTPHTVIIADVT
+316 AQTPTPHTVIIADVD
-331 DPQWEFVKS
+331 DPQWEYVIS
-340 AEGIDGVTFFDLTGA
+340 AEGVDGVTFFDLTGS
-355 SMWAAVPERTLQFD
+355 SMWTDIPERKLQFD
-369 DLGVIEALPRDR
+369 KTGVIEALPRDR
-381 DTWMVIDEKP
+381 DTWMVIDDKA

-396 TDHIS
+396 TDQVS

-407 FAQKLARW
+407 FAQKLAQW

-429 HIGARDIMAYY
+429 HIGARDILSYY
-440 GIDDPADIDFG
+440 GIDDPGNIDFD
-451 SLWGSRTDTMGR
+451 SLWASRTDTMGR

-518 LGHPPQE
+518 LSHPPEE

-586 DAKEYNSVRSRM
+586 DAKEYNSVRARM
-598 RARGQDMPPLPMLV
+598 RARGQDMAPLPMLV

-692 AGLGYFRRS
+692 AGLGYFRKS
-701 LEDIVRF
+701 LEDIIRF
-708 QAEFLWRDYISRGIT
+708 QAEFLWRDYFQPGVS

-737 YVRPQLFTNLF
+737 YIRPQLFTNSF

-755 GGPDLE
+755 GGPDIE
-761 PVHSNGEVLEAADA
+761 PVVAQPNGEVLESDDI
-775 EAEDE
+775 EGGEDEDE
-780 EEGIRTPK
+780 EGVRTPK

-800 DFEPY
+800 KFEPY
-805 RLWQPPLSEPVAIDE
+805 RLWQPPLTQPVAIDD
-820 LVNRFIGHQWQQDYG
+820 LVNRFLGRPWHKEYG
-835 TARDL
+835 SACNL
-840 VFPLG
+840 VFPIG
-845 IIDRPFKHDQPPW
+845 IIDRPYKHDQPPW

-870 ILGAGGSGKTTA
+870 ILGAGGSGKTTV

-894 TPEQVQFYCLAYS
+894 TPQQVQFYCLAYS
-907 GTALTT
+907 STALTT
-913 VARLPHVGEV
+913 VSRIPHVGEV

-944 ERKRSFLEYRI
+944 ERKRSFLECGI
-955 ASMDVFRRRK
+955 ASMEMFRRRK
-965 FGGEAGPVPNDGF
+965 FGGEAGPVPDDGF

-1002 NLIINQGPSFGVH
+1002 NVIINQGPSFGVH
-1015 VVVSADRESELR
+1015 VVVTADRESELR

-1037 VELRLAAV
+1037 IELRLAAV

-1056 KEVPVKP
+1056 KDVPVKP

-1076 ADPQAGL
+1076 SDPQAGL

-1094 TPTNVFASDSIVD
+1094 TPDNVFECDSVVA
-1107 AVSRLASGQAPP
+1107 AVSRLTSAQAPP
-1119 IRRLPAR
+1119 VRRLPAR
-1126 FGVEQVRELAARDTR
+1126 FGVEQVRELASRDTR

-1146 GGIVWAISELDLAPV
+1146 GGIAWAISELDLAPV
-1161 YLNFAENAHLVVTG
+1161 YLNFAENSHLMVTG

-1196 APGTSSALAATGR
+1196 APGASSAPPPAPGRPSAQVWLVDPRRQLLTALGSDYVERFAYNLDGVVAMMGELAAALAGREPPPGLSAEELLSRSWWSGPEIFLIVDDIQQLPPGFDSPLHKAVPFVNR
-1209 AALCPGV
+1209 AADVGLHVIFTRTFGGWSSAGSDPMLRALHQANAPLLVMDADPDEGFIRGKMKGGPLPRGRGLLMAEDTGV
-1216 AGRPAPS
+1216 FVQV
-1223 AADRAGLRVR
+1223 AATEVR
-1233 REVRLQPRRRAG
+1233 R
-1245 DDERHVRPSGQ
+1245 
-1256 PRTTARLVGG
+1256 
-1266 GAAVA
+1266 
-1271 LLVERSGDLPDRRRH
+1271 
-1286 TADAGR
+1286 
-1292 FRFAAAQGRRLGDP
+1292 
-1306 GRRCRPARD
+1306 
-1315 CHPHVRR
+1315 
-1322 LVVRGQRPDAA
+1322 
-1333 GTAPGERATTG
+1333 
-1344 DGRRPRRGLH
+1344 
-1354 PRQDEGWPAAPW
+1354 
-1366 SRPADGRGHRCVR
+1366 
-1379 PGGGHRAPQVEAA
+1379 
-1392 PPRWGWLACQPQR
+1392 
-1405 SGNFLSANVFD
+1405 
-1416 GKLISGVQSGGSS
+1416 
-1429 KSGICLSHSATTM
+1429 
-1442 VSSIRA
+1442 
-1448 R
+1448 

>member
-7 RPTPEKAPVIKP
+7 RPTPEKPPVIKP
-19 ENIVLPTPLSI
+19 ENIVLSTPLSI
-30 PPPEGKPWWIVVVG
+30 PPPEGKPWWLIVVG
-44 VVVIGLLGGM
+44 VVVVGLLGGM
-54 IAMTFASGSH
+54 VAMVFASGSH
-64 VFGGVGAI
+64 VFGGIGSI
-72 FPIFMI
+72 FPLFMMVGI
-78 GGMAMMMF
+78 MMMMF
-86 GGRFGGQQQMSR
+86 RGMGGGQQQMSR

-119 HESADSM
+119 QESADSM

-131 WFHPAPT
+131 WFHPAPNT
-138 MLASAVGSSR
+138 LAAAVGSPR

-201 RYQSVVYNLPKMI
+201 RYQSVVYNLPKMV

-221 YSLIGGREQVLG
+221 YALVGEREQVLG
-233 LMRAIVCQLA
+233 LMRAIICQLA

-253 VVVSSDLEQ
+253 IVVSSDLDQ

-272 GDPRR
+272 GDSRR
-277 QDAAGNAR
+277 HDAAGNAR
-285 MVYSSVREFAAE
+285 MVYTSVREFAAE

-316 AQTPTPHTVIIADVT
+316 AQTPTPHTVIIADVD
-331 DPQWEFVKS
+331 DPQWEYVIS
-340 AEGIDGVTFFDLTGA
+340 AEGVDGVTFFDLTGS
-355 SMWAAVPERTLQFD
+355 SMWTDIPERKLQFD
-369 DLGVIEALPRDR
+369 KTGVIEALPRDR
-381 DTWMVIDEKP
+381 DTWMVIDDKA

-396 TDHIS
+396 TDQVS

-407 FAQKLARW
+407 FAQKLAQW

-429 HIGARDIMAYY
+429 HIGARDILSYY
-440 GIDDPADIDFG
+440 GIDDPGNIDFD
-451 SLWGSRTDTMGR
+451 SLWASRTDTMGR

-518 LGHPPQE
+518 LSHPPEE

-586 DAKEYNSVRSRM
+586 DAKEYNSVRARM
-598 RARGQDMPPLPMLV
+598 RARGQDMAPLPMLV

-692 AGLGYFRRS
+692 AGLGYFRKS
-701 LEDIVRF
+701 LEDIIRF
-708 QAEFLWRDYISRGIT
+708 QAEFLWRDYFQPGVS
-723 IDGEEAPALVHSID
+723 IDGEEAPAVVHSID
-737 YVRPQLFTNLF
+737 YIRPQLFTNSF

-755 GGPDLE
+755 GGPDIE
-761 PVHSNGEVLEAADA
+761 PVVAQPNGEVLESDDI
-775 EAEDE
+775 EGGEDEDE
-780 EEGIRTPK
+780 EGVRTPK

-800 DFEPY
+800 KFEPY
-805 RLWQPPLSEPVAIDE
+805 RLWQPPLTQPVAIDD
-820 LVNRFIGHQWQQDYG
+820 LVNRFLGRPWHKEYG
-835 TARDL
+835 SACNL
-840 VFPLG
+840 VFPIG
-845 IIDRPFKHDQPPW
+845 IIDRPYKHDQPPW

-894 TPEQVQFYCLAYS
+894 TPQQVQFYCLAYS
-907 GTALTT
+907 STALTT
-913 VARLPHVGEV
+913 VSRIPHVGEV

-944 ERKRSFLEYRI
+944 ERKRSFLECGI
-955 ASMDVFRRRK
+955 ASMEMFRRRK
-965 FGGEAGPVPNDGF
+965 FGGEAGPVPDDGF

-1002 NLIINQGPSFGVH
+1002 NVIINQGPSFGVH
-1015 VVVSADRESELR
+1015 VVVTADRESELR

-1037 VELRLAAV
+1037 IELRLAAV

-1056 KEVPVKP
+1056 KDVPVKP

-1076 ADPQAGL
+1076 SDPQAGL

-1094 TPTNVFASDSIVD
+1094 TPDNVFECDSVVA
-1107 AVSRLASGQAPP
+1107 AVSRLTSAQAPP
-1119 IRRLPAR
+1119 VRRLPAR
-1126 FGVEQVRELAARDTR
+1126 FGVEQVRELASRDTR

-1146 GGIVWAISELDLAPV
+1146 GGIAWAISELDLAPV
-1161 YLNFAENAHLVVTG
+1161 YLNFAENSHLMVTG

-1196 APGTSSALAATGR
+1196 APGASSAPPPAPGRPSAQVWLVDPRRQLLTALGSDYVERFAYNLDGVVAMMGELAAALAGREPPPGLSAEELLSRSWWSGPEIFLIVDDIQQLPPGFDSPLHKAVPFVNR
-1209 AALCPGV
+1209 AADVGLHVIVTRTFGGWSSAGSDPMLRALHQANAPLLVMDADPDEGFIRGKMKGGPLPRGRGLLMAEDTGV
-1216 AGRPAPS
+1216 FVQV
-1223 AADRAGLRVR
+1223 AATEVR
-1233 REVRLQPRRRAG
+1233 R
-1245 DDERHVRPSGQ
+1245 
-1256 PRTTARLVGG
+1256 
-1266 GAAVA
+1266 
-1271 LLVERSGDLPDRRRH
+1271 
-1286 TADAGR
+1286 
-1292 FRFAAAQGRRLGDP
+1292 
-1306 GRRCRPARD
+1306 
-1315 CHPHVRR
+1315 
-1322 LVVRGQRPDAA
+1322 
-1333 GTAPGERATTG
+1333 
-1344 DGRRPRRGLH
+1344 
-1354 PRQDEGWPAAPW
+1354 
-1366 SRPADGRGHRCVR
+1366 
-1379 PGGGHRAPQVEAA
+1379 
-1392 PPRWGWLACQPQR
+1392 
-1405 SGNFLSANVFD
+1405 
-1416 GKLISGVQSGGSS
+1416 
-1429 KSGICLSHSATTM
+1429 
-1442 VSSIRA
+1442 
-1448 R
+1448 

>member
-7 RPTPEKAPVIKP
+7 RPTPEKPPVIKP
-19 ENIVLPTPLSI
+19 ENIVLSTPLSI
-30 PPPEGKPWWIVVVG
+30 PPPEGKPWWLIVVG
-44 VVVIGLLGGM
+44 VVVVGLLGGM
-54 IAMTFASGSH
+54 VAMVFASGSH
-64 VFGGVGAI
+64 VFGGIGSI
-72 FPIFMI
+72 FPLFMMVGI
-78 GGMAMMMF
+78 MMMMF
-86 GGRFGGQQQMSR
+86 RGMGGGQQQMSR

-119 HESADSM
+119 QESADSM

-131 WFHPAPT
+131 WFHPAPNT
-138 MLASAVGSSR
+138 LAAAVGSPR

-201 RYQSVVYNLPKMI
+201 RYQSVVYNLPKMV

-221 YSLIGGREQVLG
+221 YALVGEREQVLG
-233 LMRAIVCQLA
+233 LMRAIICQLA

-253 VVVSSDLEQ
+253 IVVSSDLDQ

-272 GDPRR
+272 GDSRR
-277 QDAAGNAR
+277 HDAAGNAR
-285 MVYSSVREFAAE
+285 MVYTSVREFAAE

-316 AQTPTPHTVIIADVT
+316 AQTPTPHTVIIADVD
-331 DPQWEFVKS
+331 DPQWEYVIS
-340 AEGIDGVTFFDLTGA
+340 AEGVDGVTFFDLTGS
-355 SMWAAVPERTLQFD
+355 SMWTDIPERKLQFD
-369 DLGVIEALPRDR
+369 KTGVIEALPRDR
-381 DTWMVIDEKP
+381 DTWMVIDDKA

-396 TDHIS
+396 TDQVS

-407 FAQKLARW
+407 FAQKLAQW

-429 HIGARDIMAYY
+429 HIGARDILSYY
-440 GIDDPADIDFG
+440 GIDDPGNIDFD
-451 SLWGSRTDTMGR
+451 SLWASRTDTMGR

-518 LGHPPQE
+518 LSHPPEE

-586 DAKEYNSVRSRM
+586 DAKEYNSVRARM
-598 RARGQDMPPLPMLV
+598 RARGQDMAPLPMLV

-692 AGLGYFRRS
+692 AGLGYFRKS
-701 LEDIVRF
+701 LEDIIRF
-708 QAEFLWRDYISRGIT
+708 QAAFLWRDYFQPGVS

-737 YVRPQLFTNLF
+737 YIRPQLFTNSF

-755 GGPDLE
+755 GGPDIE
-761 PVHSNGEVLEAADA
+761 PVVAQPNGEVLESDDI
-775 EAEDE
+775 EGGEDEDE
-780 EEGIRTPK
+780 EGVRTPK

-800 DFEPY
+800 KFEPY
-805 RLWQPPLSEPVAIDE
+805 RLWQPPLTQPVAIDD
-820 LVNRFIGHQWQQDYG
+820 LVNRFLGRPWHKEYG
-835 TARDL
+835 SACNL
-840 VFPLG
+840 VFPIG
-845 IIDRPFKHDQPPW
+845 IIDRPYKHDQPPW

-894 TPEQVQFYCLAYS
+894 TPQQVQFYCLAYS
-907 GTALTT
+907 STALTT
-913 VARLPHVGEV
+913 VSRIPHVGEV

-944 ERKRSFLEYRI
+944 ERKRSFLECGI
-955 ASMDVFRRRK
+955 ASMEMFRRRK
-965 FGGEAGPVPNDGF
+965 FGGEAGPVPDDGF

-1002 NLIINQGPSFGVH
+1002 NVIINQGPSFGVH
-1015 VVVSADRESELR
+1015 VVVTADRESELR

-1037 VELRLAAV
+1037 IELRLAAV

-1056 KEVPVKP
+1056 KDVPVKP

-1076 ADPQAGL
+1076 SDPQAGL

-1094 TPTNVFASDSIVD
+1094 TPDNVFECDSVVA
-1107 AVSRLASGQAPP
+1107 AVSRLTSAQAPP
-1119 IRRLPAR
+1119 VRRLPAR
-1126 FGVEQVRELAARDTR
+1126 FGVEQVRELASRDTR

-1146 GGIVWAISELDLAPV
+1146 GGIAWAISELDLAPV
-1161 YLNFAENAHLVVTG
+1161 YLNFAENSHLMVTG

-1196 APGTSSALAATGR
+1196 APGASSAPPPAPGRPSAQVWLVDPRRQLLTALGSDYVERFAYNLDGVVAMMGELAAALAGREPPPGLSAEELLSRSWWSGPEIFLIVDDIQQLPPGFDSPLHKAVPFVNR
-1209 AALCPGV
+1209 AADVGLHVIFTRTFGGWSSAGSDPMLRALHQANAPLLVMDADPDEGFIRGKMKGGPLPRGRGLLMAEDTGV
-1216 AGRPAPS
+1216 FVQV
-1223 AADRAGLRVR
+1223 AATEVR
-1233 REVRLQPRRRAG
+1233 R
-1245 DDERHVRPSGQ
+1245 
-1256 PRTTARLVGG
+1256 
-1266 GAAVA
+1266 
-1271 LLVERSGDLPDRRRH
+1271 
-1286 TADAGR
+1286 
-1292 FRFAAAQGRRLGDP
+1292 
-1306 GRRCRPARD
+1306 
-1315 CHPHVRR
+1315 
-1322 LVVRGQRPDAA
+1322 
-1333 GTAPGERATTG
+1333 
-1344 DGRRPRRGLH
+1344 
-1354 PRQDEGWPAAPW
+1354 
-1366 SRPADGRGHRCVR
+1366 
-1379 PGGGHRAPQVEAA
+1379 
-1392 PPRWGWLACQPQR
+1392 
-1405 SGNFLSANVFD
+1405 
-1416 GKLISGVQSGGSS
+1416 
-1429 KSGICLSHSATTM
+1429 
-1442 VSSIRA
+1442 
-1448 R
+1448 

>member
-7 RPTPEKAPVIKP
+7 RPTPEKPPVIKP
-19 ENIVLPTPLSI
+19 ENIVLSTPLSI
-30 PPPEGKPWWIVVVG
+30 PPPEGKPWWLIVVG
-44 VVVIGLLGGM
+44 VVVVGLLGGM
-54 IAMTFASGSH
+54 VAMVFASGSH
-64 VFGGVGAI
+64 VFGGIGSI
-72 FPIFMI
+72 FPLFMMVGI
-78 GGMAMMMF
+78 MMMMF
-86 GGRFGGQQQMSR
+86 RGMGGGQQQMSR

-119 HESADSM
+119 QESADSM

-131 WFHPAPT
+131 WFHPAPNT
-138 MLASAVGSSR
+138 LAAAVGSPR

-201 RYQSVVYNLPKMI
+201 RYQSVVYNLPKMV

-221 YSLIGGREQVLG
+221 YALVGEREQVLG
-233 LMRAIVCQLA
+233 LMRAIICQLA

-253 VVVSSDLEQ
+253 IVVSSDLDQ

-272 GDPRR
+272 GDSRR
-277 QDAAGNAR
+277 HDAAGNAR
-285 MVYSSVREFAAE
+285 MVYTSVREFAAE

-316 AQTPTPHTVIIADVT
+316 AQTPTPHTVIIADVD
-331 DPQWEFVKS
+331 DPQWEYVIS
-340 AEGIDGVTFFDLTGA
+340 AEGVDGVTFFDLTGS
-355 SMWAAVPERTLQFD
+355 SMWTDIPERKLQFD
-369 DLGVIEALPRDR
+369 KTGVIEALPRDR
-381 DTWMVIDEKP
+381 DTWMVIDDKA

-396 TDHIS
+396 TDQVS

-407 FAQKLARW
+407 FAQKLAQW

-429 HIGARDIMAYY
+429 HIGARDILSYY
-440 GIDDPADIDFG
+440 GIDDPGNIDFD
-451 SLWGSRTDTMGR
+451 SLWASRTDTMGR

-518 LGHPPQE
+518 LSHPPEE

-586 DAKEYNSVRSRM
+586 DAKEYNSVRARM
-598 RARGQDMPPLPMLV
+598 RARGQDMAPLPMLV

-692 AGLGYFRRS
+692 AGLGYFRKS
-701 LEDIVRF
+701 LEDIIRF
-708 QAEFLWRDYISRGIT
+708 QAEFLWRDYFQPGVS

-737 YVRPQLFTNLF
+737 YIRPQLFTNSF
-748 TPLEVSV
+748 TPLEVSG
-755 GGPDLE
+755 GGPDIE
-761 PVHSNGEVLEAADA
+761 PVVAQPNGEVLESDDI
-775 EAEDE
+775 EGGEDEDE
-780 EEGIRTPK
+780 EGVRTPK

-800 DFEPY
+800 KFEPY
-805 RLWQPPLSEPVAIDE
+805 RLWQPPLTQPVAIDD
-820 LVNRFIGHQWQQDYG
+820 LVNRFLGRPWHKEYG
-835 TARDL
+835 SACNL
-840 VFPLG
+840 VFPIG
-845 IIDRPFKHDQPPW
+845 IIDRPYKHDQPPW

-894 TPEQVQFYCLAYS
+894 TPQQVQFYCLAYS
-907 GTALTT
+907 STALTT
-913 VARLPHVGEV
+913 VSRIPHVGEV

-944 ERKRSFLEYRI
+944 ERKRSFLECGI
-955 ASMDVFRRRK
+955 ASMEMFRRRK
-965 FGGEAGPVPNDGF
+965 FGGEAGPVPDDGF

-1002 NLIINQGPSFGVH
+1002 NVIINQGPSFGVH
-1015 VVVSADRESELR
+1015 VVVTADRESELR

-1037 VELRLAAV
+1037 IELRLAAV

-1056 KEVPVKP
+1056 KDVPVKP

-1076 ADPQAGL
+1076 SDPQAGL

-1094 TPTNVFASDSIVD
+1094 TPDNVFECDSVVA
-1107 AVSRLASGQAPP
+1107 AVSRLTSAQAPP
-1119 IRRLPAR
+1119 VRRLPAR
-1126 FGVEQVRELAARDTR
+1126 FGVEQVRELASRDTR

-1146 GGIVWAISELDLAPV
+1146 GGIAWAISELDLAPV
-1161 YLNFAENAHLVVTG
+1161 YLNFAENSHLMVTG

-1196 APGTSSALAATGR
+1196 APGASSAPPPAPGRPSAQVWLVDPRRQLLTALGSDYVERFAYNLDGVVAMMGELAAALAGREPPPGLSAEELLSRSWWSGPEIFLIVDDIQQLPPGFDSPLHKAVPFVNR
-1209 AALCPGV
+1209 AADVGLHVIFTRTFGGWSSAGSDPMLRALHQANAPLLVMDADPDEGFIRGKMKGGPLPRGRGLLMAEDTGV
-1216 AGRPAPS
+1216 FVQV
-1223 AADRAGLRVR
+1223 AATEVR
-1233 REVRLQPRRRAG
+1233 R
-1245 DDERHVRPSGQ
+1245 
-1256 PRTTARLVGG
+1256 
-1266 GAAVA
+1266 
-1271 LLVERSGDLPDRRRH
+1271 
-1286 TADAGR
+1286 
-1292 FRFAAAQGRRLGDP
+1292 
-1306 GRRCRPARD
+1306 
-1315 CHPHVRR
+1315 
-1322 LVVRGQRPDAA
+1322 
-1333 GTAPGERATTG
+1333 
-1344 DGRRPRRGLH
+1344 
-1354 PRQDEGWPAAPW
+1354 
-1366 SRPADGRGHRCVR
+1366 
-1379 PGGGHRAPQVEAA
+1379 
-1392 PPRWGWLACQPQR
+1392 
-1405 SGNFLSANVFD
+1405 
-1416 GKLISGVQSGGSS
+1416 
-1429 KSGICLSHSATTM
+1429 
-1442 VSSIRA
+1442 
-1448 R
+1448 

>member
-7 RPTPEKAPVIKP
+7 RPTPEKPPVIKP
-19 ENIVLPTPLSI
+19 ENIVLSTPLSI
-30 PPPEGKPWWIVVVG
+30 PPPEGKPWWLIVVG
-44 VVVIGLLGGM
+44 VVVVGLLGGM
-54 IAMTFASGSH
+54 VAMVFASGSH
-64 VFGGVGAI
+64 VFGGIGSI
-72 FPIFMI
+72 FPLFMMVGI
-78 GGMAMMMF
+78 MMMMF
-86 GGRFGGQQQMSR
+86 RGMGGGQQQMSR

-119 HESADSM
+119 QESADSM

-131 WFHPAPT
+131 WFHPAPNT
-138 MLASAVGSSR
+138 LAAAVGSPR

-201 RYQSVVYNLPKMI
+201 RYQSVVYNLPKMV

-221 YSLIGGREQVLG
+221 YALVGEREQVLG
-233 LMRAIVCQLA
+233 LMRAIICQLA

-253 VVVSSDLEQ
+253 IVVSSDLDQ

-272 GDPRR
+272 GDSRR
-277 QDAAGNAR
+277 HDAAGNAR
-285 MVYSSVREFAAE
+285 MVYTSVREFAAE

-316 AQTPTPHTVIIADVT
+316 AQTPTPHTVIIADVD
-331 DPQWEFVKS
+331 DPQWEYVIS
-340 AEGIDGVTFFDLTGA
+340 AEGVDGVTFFDLTGS
-355 SMWAAVPERTLQFD
+355 SMWTDIPERKLQFD
-369 DLGVIEALPRDR
+369 KTGVIEALPRDR
-381 DTWMVIDEKP
+381 DTWMVIDDKA

-396 TDHIS
+396 TDQVS

-407 FAQKLARW
+407 FAQKLAQW

-429 HIGARDIMAYY
+429 HIGARDILSYY
-440 GIDDPADIDFG
+440 GIDDPGNIDFD
-451 SLWGSRTDTMGR
+451 SLWASRTDTMGR

-518 LGHPPQE
+518 LSHPPEE

-586 DAKEYNSVRSRM
+586 DAKEYNSVRARM
-598 RARGQDMPPLPMLV
+598 RARGQDMAPLPMLV

-692 AGLGYFRRS
+692 AGLGYFRKS
-701 LEDIVRF
+701 LEDIIRF
-708 QAEFLWRDYISRGIT
+708 QAEFLWRDYFQPGVS

-737 YVRPQLFTNLF
+737 YIRPQLFTNSF

-755 GGPDLE
+755 GGPDIE
-761 PVHSNGEVLEAADA
+761 PVVAQPNGEVLESDDI
-775 EAEDE
+775 EGGEDEDE
-780 EEGIRTPK
+780 EGVRTPK
-788 VGTVIIDQLRKI
+788 VGTVVIDQLRKI
-800 DFEPY
+800 KFEPY
-805 RLWQPPLSEPVAIDE
+805 RLWQPPLTQPVAIDD
-820 LVNRFIGHQWQQDYG
+820 LVNRFLGRPWHKEYG
-835 TARDL
+835 SACNL
-840 VFPLG
+840 VFPIG
-845 IIDRPFKHDQPPW
+845 IIDRPYKHDQPPW

-894 TPEQVQFYCLAYS
+894 TPQQVQFYCLAYS
-907 GTALTT
+907 STALTT
-913 VARLPHVGEV
+913 VSRIPHVGEV

-944 ERKRSFLEYRI
+944 ERKRSFLECGI
-955 ASMDVFRRRK
+955 ASMEMFRRRK
-965 FGGEAGPVPNDGF
+965 FGGEAGPVPDDGF

-1002 NLIINQGPSFGVH
+1002 NVIINQGPSFGVH
-1015 VVVSADRESELR
+1015 VVVTADRESELR

-1037 VELRLAAV
+1037 IELRLAAV

-1056 KEVPVKP
+1056 KDVPVKP

-1076 ADPQAGL
+1076 SDPQAGL

-1094 TPTNVFASDSIVD
+1094 TPDNVFECDSVVA
-1107 AVSRLASGQAPP
+1107 AVSRLTSAQAPP
-1119 IRRLPAR
+1119 VRRLPAR
-1126 FGVEQVRELAARDTR
+1126 FGVEQVRELASRDTR

-1146 GGIVWAISELDLAPV
+1146 GGIAWAISELDLAPV
-1161 YLNFAENAHLVVTG
+1161 YLNFAENSHLMVTG

-1196 APGTSSALAATGR
+1196 APGASSAPPPAPGRPSAQVWLVDPRRQLLTALGSDYVERFAYNLDGVVAMMGELAAALAGREPPPGLSAEELLSRSWWSGPEIFLIVDDIQQLPPGFDSPLHKAVPFVNR
-1209 AALCPGV
+1209 AADVGLHVIVTRTFGGWSSAGSDPMLRALHQANAPLLVMDADPDEGFIRGKMKGGPLPRGRGLLMAEDTGV
-1216 AGRPAPS
+1216 FVQV
-1223 AADRAGLRVR
+1223 AATEVR
-1233 REVRLQPRRRAG
+1233 R
-1245 DDERHVRPSGQ
+1245 
-1256 PRTTARLVGG
+1256 
-1266 GAAVA
+1266 
-1271 LLVERSGDLPDRRRH
+1271 
-1286 TADAGR
+1286 
-1292 FRFAAAQGRRLGDP
+1292 
-1306 GRRCRPARD
+1306 
-1315 CHPHVRR
+1315 
-1322 LVVRGQRPDAA
+1322 
-1333 GTAPGERATTG
+1333 
-1344 DGRRPRRGLH
+1344 
-1354 PRQDEGWPAAPW
+1354 
-1366 SRPADGRGHRCVR
+1366 
-1379 PGGGHRAPQVEAA
+1379 
-1392 PPRWGWLACQPQR
+1392 
-1405 SGNFLSANVFD
+1405 
-1416 GKLISGVQSGGSS
+1416 
-1429 KSGICLSHSATTM
+1429 
-1442 VSSIRA
+1442 
-1448 R
+1448 

>member
-7 RPTPEKAPVIKP
+7 RPTPEKPPVIKP
-19 ENIVLPTPLSI
+19 ENIVLSTPLSI
-30 PPPEGKPWWIVVVG
+30 PPPEGKPWWLIVVG
-44 VVVIGLLGGM
+44 VVVVGLLGGM
-54 IAMTFASGSH
+54 VAMVFASGSH
-64 VFGGVGAI
+64 VFGGIGSI
-72 FPIFMI
+72 FPLFMMVGI
-78 GGMAMMMF
+78 MMMMF
-86 GGRFGGQQQMSR
+86 RGMGGGQQQMSR

-119 HESADSM
+119 QESADSM

-131 WFHPAPT
+131 WFHPAPNT
-138 MLASAVGSSR
+138 LAAAVGSPR
-148 MWERKPDGKDLN
+148 MWERRPDGKDLN

-201 RYQSVVYNLPKMI
+201 RYQSVVYNLPKMV

-221 YSLIGGREQVLG
+221 YALVGEREQVLG
-233 LMRAIVCQLA
+233 LMRAIICQLA

-253 VVVSSDLEQ
+253 IVVSSDLDQ

-272 GDPRR
+272 GDSRR
-277 QDAAGNAR
+277 HDAAGNAR
-285 MVYSSVREFAAE
+285 MVYTSVREFAAE

-316 AQTPTPHTVIIADVT
+316 AQTPTPHTVIIADVD
-331 DPQWEFVKS
+331 DPQWEYVIS
-340 AEGIDGVTFFDLTGA
+340 AEGVDGVTFFDLTGS
-355 SMWAAVPERTLQFD
+355 SMWTDIPERKLQFD
-369 DLGVIEALPRDR
+369 KTGVIEALPRDR
-381 DTWMVIDEKP
+381 DTWMVIDDKA

-396 TDHIS
+396 TDQVS

-407 FAQKLARW
+407 FAQKLAQW

-429 HIGARDIMAYY
+429 HIGARDILSYY
-440 GIDDPADIDFG
+440 GIDDPGNIDFD
-451 SLWGSRTDTMGR
+451 SLWASRTDTMGR

-518 LGHPPQE
+518 LSHPPEE

-586 DAKEYNSVRSRM
+586 DAKEYNSVRARM
-598 RARGQDMPPLPMLV
+598 RARGQDMAPLPMLV

-692 AGLGYFRRS
+692 AGLGYFRKS
-701 LEDIVRF
+701 LEDIIRF
-708 QAEFLWRDYISRGIT
+708 QAEFLWRDYFQPGVS

-737 YVRPQLFTNLF
+737 YIRPQLFTNSF

-755 GGPDLE
+755 GGPDIE
-761 PVHSNGEVLEAADA
+761 PVVAQPNGEVLESDDI
-775 EAEDE
+775 EGGEDEDE
-780 EEGIRTPK
+780 EGVRTPK

-800 DFEPY
+800 KFEPY
-805 RLWQPPLSEPVAIDE
+805 RLWQPPLTQPVAIDD
-820 LVNRFIGHQWQQDYG
+820 LVNRFLGRPWHKEYG
-835 TARDL
+835 SACNL
-840 VFPLG
+840 VFPIG
-845 IIDRPFKHDQPPW
+845 IIDRPYKHDQPPW

-894 TPEQVQFYCLAYS
+894 TPQQVQFYCLAYS
-907 GTALTT
+907 STALTT
-913 VARLPHVGEV
+913 VSRIPHVGEV

-944 ERKRSFLEYRI
+944 ERKRSFLECGI
-955 ASMDVFRRRK
+955 ASMEMFRRRK
-965 FGGEAGPVPNDGF
+965 FGGEAGPVPDDGF

-1002 NLIINQGPSFGVH
+1002 NVIINQGPSFGVH
-1015 VVVSADRESELR
+1015 VVVTADRESELR

-1037 VELRLAAV
+1037 IELRLAAV

-1056 KEVPVKP
+1056 KDVPVKP

-1076 ADPQAGL
+1076 SDPQAGL

-1094 TPTNVFASDSIVD
+1094 TPDNVFECDSVVA
-1107 AVSRLASGQAPP
+1107 AVSRLTSAQAPP
-1119 IRRLPAR
+1119 VRRLPAR
-1126 FGVEQVRELAARDTR
+1126 FGVEQVRELASRDTR

-1146 GGIVWAISELDLAPV
+1146 GGIAWAISELDLAPV
-1161 YLNFAENAHLVVTG
+1161 YLNFAENSHLMVTG

-1196 APGTSSALAATGR
+1196 APGASSAPPPAPGRPSAQVWLVDPRRQLLTALGSDYVERFAYNLDGVVAMMGELAAALAGREPPPGLSAEELLSRSWWSGPEIFLIVDDIQQLPPGFDSPLHKAVPFVNR
-1209 AALCPGV
+1209 AADVGLHVIVTRTFGGWSSAGSDPMLRALHQANAPLLVMDADPDEGFIRGKMKGGPLPRGRGLLMAEDTGV
-1216 AGRPAPS
+1216 FVQV
-1223 AADRAGLRVR
+1223 AATEVR
-1233 REVRLQPRRRAG
+1233 R
-1245 DDERHVRPSGQ
+1245 
-1256 PRTTARLVGG
+1256 
-1266 GAAVA
+1266 
-1271 LLVERSGDLPDRRRH
+1271 
-1286 TADAGR
+1286 
-1292 FRFAAAQGRRLGDP
+1292 
-1306 GRRCRPARD
+1306 
-1315 CHPHVRR
+1315 
-1322 LVVRGQRPDAA
+1322 
-1333 GTAPGERATTG
+1333 
-1344 DGRRPRRGLH
+1344 
-1354 PRQDEGWPAAPW
+1354 
-1366 SRPADGRGHRCVR
+1366 
-1379 PGGGHRAPQVEAA
+1379 
-1392 PPRWGWLACQPQR
+1392 
-1405 SGNFLSANVFD
+1405 
-1416 GKLISGVQSGGSS
+1416 
-1429 KSGICLSHSATTM
+1429 
-1442 VSSIRA
+1442 
-1448 R
+1448 

>member
-7 RPTPEKAPVIKP
+7 RPTPEKPPVIKP
-19 ENIVLPTPLSI
+19 ENIVLSTPLSI
-30 PPPEGKPWWIVVVG
+30 PPPEGKPWWLIVVG
-44 VVVIGLLGGM
+44 VVVVGLLGGM
-54 IAMTFASGSH
+54 VAMVFASGSH
-64 VFGGVGAI
+64 VFGGIGSI
-72 FPIFMI
+72 FPLFMMVGI
-78 GGMAMMMF
+78 MMMMF
-86 GGRFGGQQQMSR
+86 RGMGGGQQQMSR

-119 HESADSM
+119 QESADSM

-131 WFHPAPT
+131 WFHPAPNT
-138 MLASAVGSSR
+138 LAAAVGSPR

-201 RYQSVVYNLPKMI
+201 RYQSVVYNLPKMV

-221 YSLIGGREQVLG
+221 YALVGEREQVLG
-233 LMRAIVCQLA
+233 LMRAIICQLA

-253 VVVSSDLEQ
+253 IVVSSDLDQ

-272 GDPRR
+272 GDSRR
-277 QDAAGNAR
+277 HDAAGNAR
-285 MVYSSVREFAAE
+285 MVYTSVREFAAE

-316 AQTPTPHTVIIADVT
+316 AQTPTPHTVIIADVD
-331 DPQWEFVKS
+331 DPQWEYVIS
-340 AEGIDGVTFFDLTGA
+340 AEGVDGVTFFDLTGS
-355 SMWAAVPERTLQFD
+355 SMWTDIPERKLQFD
-369 DLGVIEALPRDR
+369 KTGVIEALPRDR
-381 DTWMVIDEKP
+381 DTWMVIDDKA

-396 TDHIS
+396 TDQVS

-407 FAQKLARW
+407 FAQKLAQW

-429 HIGARDIMAYY
+429 HIGARDILSYY
-440 GIDDPADIDFG
+440 GIDDPGNIDFD
-451 SLWGSRTDTMGR
+451 SLWASRTDTMGR

-518 LGHPPQE
+518 LSHPPKE

-586 DAKEYNSVRSRM
+586 DAKEYNSVRARM
-598 RARGQDMPPLPMLV
+598 RARGQDMAPLPMLV

-692 AGLGYFRRS
+692 AGLGYFRKS
-701 LEDIVRF
+701 LEDIIRF
-708 QAEFLWRDYISRGIT
+708 QAEFLWRDYFQPGVS

-737 YVRPQLFTNLF
+737 YIRPQLFTNSF

-755 GGPDLE
+755 GGPDIE
-761 PVHSNGEVLEAADA
+761 PVVAQPNGEVLESDDI
-775 EAEDE
+775 EGGEDEDE
-780 EEGIRTPK
+780 EGVRTPK

-800 DFEPY
+800 KFEPY
-805 RLWQPPLSEPVAIDE
+805 RLWQPPLTQPVAIDD
-820 LVNRFIGHQWQQDYG
+820 LVNRFLGRPWHKEYG
-835 TARDL
+835 SACNL
-840 VFPLG
+840 VFPIG
-845 IIDRPFKHDQPPW
+845 IIDRPYKHDQPPW

-894 TPEQVQFYCLAYS
+894 TPQQVQFYCLAYS
-907 GTALTT
+907 STALTT
-913 VARLPHVGEV
+913 VSRIPHVGEV

-944 ERKRSFLEYRI
+944 ERKRSFLECGI
-955 ASMDVFRRRK
+955 ASMEMFRRRK
-965 FGGEAGPVPNDGF
+965 FGGEAGPVPDDGF

-1002 NLIINQGPSFGVH
+1002 NVIINQGPSFGVH
-1015 VVVSADRESELR
+1015 VVVTADRESELR

-1037 VELRLAAV
+1037 IELRLAAV

-1056 KEVPVKP
+1056 KDVPVKP

-1076 ADPQAGL
+1076 SDPQAGL

-1094 TPTNVFASDSIVD
+1094 TPDNVFECDSVVA
-1107 AVSRLASGQAPP
+1107 AVSRLTSAQAPP
-1119 IRRLPAR
+1119 VRRLPAR
-1126 FGVEQVRELAARDTR
+1126 FGVEQVRELASRDTR

-1146 GGIVWAISELDLAPV
+1146 GGIAWAISELDLAPV
-1161 YLNFAENAHLVVTG
+1161 YLNFAENSHLMVTG

-1196 APGTSSALAATGR
+1196 APGASSAPPPAPGRPSAQVWLVDPRRQLLTALGSDYVERFAYNLDGVVAMMGELAAALAGREPPPGLSAEELLSRSWWSGPEIFLIVDDIQQLPPGFDSPLHKAVPFVNR
-1209 AALCPGV
+1209 AADVGLHVIVTRTFGGWSSAGSDPMLRALHQANAPLLVMDADPDEGFIRGKMKGGPLPRGRGLLMAEDTGV
-1216 AGRPAPS
+1216 FVQV
-1223 AADRAGLRVR
+1223 AATEVR
-1233 REVRLQPRRRAG
+1233 R
-1245 DDERHVRPSGQ
+1245 
-1256 PRTTARLVGG
+1256 
-1266 GAAVA
+1266 
-1271 LLVERSGDLPDRRRH
+1271 
-1286 TADAGR
+1286 
-1292 FRFAAAQGRRLGDP
+1292 
-1306 GRRCRPARD
+1306 
-1315 CHPHVRR
+1315 
-1322 LVVRGQRPDAA
+1322 
-1333 GTAPGERATTG
+1333 
-1344 DGRRPRRGLH
+1344 
-1354 PRQDEGWPAAPW
+1354 
-1366 SRPADGRGHRCVR
+1366 
-1379 PGGGHRAPQVEAA
+1379 
-1392 PPRWGWLACQPQR
+1392 
-1405 SGNFLSANVFD
+1405 
-1416 GKLISGVQSGGSS
+1416 
-1429 KSGICLSHSATTM
+1429 
-1442 VSSIRA
+1442 
-1448 R
+1448 

>member
-7 RPTPEKAPVIKP
+7 RPTPEKPPVIKP
-19 ENIVLPTPLSI
+19 ENIVLSTPLSI
-30 PPPEGKPWWIVVVG
+30 PPPEGKPWWLIVVG
-44 VVVIGLLGGM
+44 VVVVGLLGGM
-54 IAMTFASGSH
+54 VAMVFASGSH
-64 VFGGVGAI
+64 VFGGIGSI
-72 FPIFMI
+72 FPLFMMVGI
-78 GGMAMMMF
+78 MMMMF
-86 GGRFGGQQQMSR
+86 RGMGGGQQQMSR

-119 HESADSM
+119 QESADSM

-131 WFHPAPT
+131 WFHPAPNT
-138 MLASAVGSSR
+138 LAAAVGSPR

-201 RYQSVVYNLPKMI
+201 RYQSVVYNLPKMV

-221 YSLIGGREQVLG
+221 YALVGEREQVLG
-233 LMRAIVCQLA
+233 LMRAIICQLA

-253 VVVSSDLEQ
+253 IVVSSDLDQ

-272 GDPRR
+272 GDSRR
-277 QDAAGNAR
+277 HDAAGNAR
-285 MVYSSVREFAAE
+285 MVYTSVREFAAE

-316 AQTPTPHTVIIADVT
+316 AQTPTPHTVIIADVD
-331 DPQWEFVKS
+331 DPQWEYVIS
-340 AEGIDGVTFFDLTGA
+340 AEGVDGVTFFDLTGS
-355 SMWAAVPERTLQFD
+355 SMWTDIPERKLQFD
-369 DLGVIEALPRDR
+369 KTGVIEALPRDR
-381 DTWMVIDEKP
+381 DTWMVIDDKA

-396 TDHIS
+396 TDQVS

-407 FAQKLARW
+407 FAQKLAQW

-429 HIGARDIMAYY
+429 HIGARDILSYY
-440 GIDDPADIDFG
+440 GIDDPGNIDFD
-451 SLWGSRTDTMGR
+451 SLWASRTDTMGR

-518 LGHPPQE
+518 LSHPPEE

-586 DAKEYNSVRSRM
+586 DAKEYNSVRARM
-598 RARGQDMPPLPMLV
+598 RARGQDMAPLPMLV

-692 AGLGYFRRS
+692 AGLGYFRKS
-701 LEDIVRF
+701 LEDIIRF
-708 QAEFLWRDYISRGIT
+708 QAEFLWRDYFQPGVS

-737 YVRPQLFTNLF
+737 YIRPQLFTNSF

-755 GGPDLE
+755 GGPDIE
-761 PVHSNGEVLEAADA
+761 PVVAQPNGEVLESDDI
-775 EAEDE
+775 EGGEDEDE
-780 EEGIRTPK
+780 EGVRTPK

-800 DFEPY
+800 KFEPY
-805 RLWQPPLSEPVAIDE
+805 RLWQPPLTQPVAIDD
-820 LVNRFIGHQWQQDYG
+820 LVNRFLGRPWHKEYG
-835 TARDL
+835 SACNL
-840 VFPLG
+840 VFPIG
-845 IIDRPFKHDQPPW
+845 IIDRPYKHDQPPW

-894 TPEQVQFYCLAYS
+894 TPQQVQFYCLAYS
-907 GTALTT
+907 STALTT
-913 VARLPHVGEV
+913 VSRIPHVGEV

-933 RTVAELLALVR
+933 RTVAESLALVR
-944 ERKRSFLEYRI
+944 ERKRSFLECGI
-955 ASMDVFRRRK
+955 ASMEMFRRRK
-965 FGGEAGPVPNDGF
+965 FGGEAGPVPDDGF

-1002 NLIINQGPSFGVH
+1002 NVIINQGPSFGVH
-1015 VVVSADRESELR
+1015 VVVTADRESELR

-1037 VELRLAAV
+1037 IELRLAAV

-1056 KEVPVKP
+1056 KDVPVKP

-1076 ADPQAGL
+1076 SDPQAGL

-1094 TPTNVFASDSIVD
+1094 TPDNVFECDSVVA
-1107 AVSRLASGQAPP
+1107 AVSRLTSAQAPP
-1119 IRRLPAR
+1119 VRRLPAR
-1126 FGVEQVRELAARDTR
+1126 FGVEQVRELASRDTR

-1146 GGIVWAISELDLAPV
+1146 GGIAWAISELDLAPV
-1161 YLNFAENAHLVVTG
+1161 YLNFAENSHLMVTG

-1196 APGTSSALAATGR
+1196 APGASSAPPPAPGRPSAQVWLVDPRRQLLTALGSDYVERFAYNLDGVVAMMGELAAALAGREPPPGLSAEELLSRSWWSGPEIFLIVDDIQQLPPGFDSPLHKAVPFVNR
-1209 AALCPGV
+1209 AADVGLHVIVTRTFGGWSSAGSDPMLRALHQANAPLLVMDADPDEGFIRGKMKGGPLPRGRGLLMAEDTGV
-1216 AGRPAPS
+1216 FVQV
-1223 AADRAGLRVR
+1223 AATEVR
-1233 REVRLQPRRRAG
+1233 R
-1245 DDERHVRPSGQ
+1245 
-1256 PRTTARLVGG
+1256 
-1266 GAAVA
+1266 
-1271 LLVERSGDLPDRRRH
+1271 
-1286 TADAGR
+1286 
-1292 FRFAAAQGRRLGDP
+1292 
-1306 GRRCRPARD
+1306 
-1315 CHPHVRR
+1315 
-1322 LVVRGQRPDAA
+1322 
-1333 GTAPGERATTG
+1333 
-1344 DGRRPRRGLH
+1344 
-1354 PRQDEGWPAAPW
+1354 
-1366 SRPADGRGHRCVR
+1366 
-1379 PGGGHRAPQVEAA
+1379 
-1392 PPRWGWLACQPQR
+1392 
-1405 SGNFLSANVFD
+1405 
-1416 GKLISGVQSGGSS
+1416 
-1429 KSGICLSHSATTM
+1429 
-1442 VSSIRA
+1442 
-1448 R
+1448 

>member
-7 RPTPEKAPVIKP
+7 RPTPEKPPVIKP
-19 ENIVLPTPLSI
+19 ENIVLSTPLSI
-30 PPPEGKPWWIVVVG
+30 PPPEGKPWWLIVVG
-44 VVVIGLLGGM
+44 VVVVGLLGGM
-54 IAMTFASGSH
+54 VAMVFASGSH
-64 VFGGVGAI
+64 VFGGIGSI
-72 FPIFMI
+72 FPLFMMVGI
-78 GGMAMMMF
+78 MMMMF
-86 GGRFGGQQQMSR
+86 RGMGGGQQQMSR

-119 HESADSM
+119 QESADSM

-131 WFHPAPT
+131 WFHPAPNT
-138 MLASAVGSSR
+138 LAAAVGSPR

-201 RYQSVVYNLPKMI
+201 RYQSVVYNLPKMV

-221 YSLIGGREQVLG
+221 YALVGEREQVLG
-233 LMRAIVCQLA
+233 LMRAIICQLA

-253 VVVSSDLEQ
+253 IVVSSDLDQ

-272 GDPRR
+272 GDSRR
-277 QDAAGNAR
+277 HDAAGNAR
-285 MVYSSVREFAAE
+285 MVYTSVREFAAE

-316 AQTPTPHTVIIADVT
+316 AQTPTPHTVIIADVD
-331 DPQWEFVKS
+331 DPQWEYVIS
-340 AEGIDGVTFFDLTGA
+340 AEGVDGVTFFDLTGS
-355 SMWAAVPERTLQFD
+355 SMWTDIPERKLQFD
-369 DLGVIEALPRDR
+369 KTGVIEALPRDR
-381 DTWMVIDEKP
+381 DTWMVIDDKA

-396 TDHIS
+396 TDQVS

-407 FAQKLARW
+407 FAQKLAQW

-429 HIGARDIMAYY
+429 HIGARDILSYY
-440 GIDDPADIDFG
+440 GIDDPGNIDFD
-451 SLWGSRTDTMGR
+451 SLWASRTDTMGR

-518 LGHPPQE
+518 LSHPPEE

-586 DAKEYNSVRSRM
+586 DAKEYNSVRARM
-598 RARGQDMPPLPMLV
+598 RARGQDMAPLPMLV

-692 AGLGYFRRS
+692 AGLGYFRKS
-701 LEDIVRF
+701 LEDIIRF
-708 QAEFLWRDYISRGIT
+708 QAEFLWRDYFQPGVS

-737 YVRPQLFTNLF
+737 YIRPQLFTNSF

-755 GGPDLE
+755 GGPDIE
-761 PVHSNGEVLEAADA
+761 PVVAQPNGEVLESDDI
-775 EAEDE
+775 EGGEDEDE
-780 EEGIRTPK
+780 EGVRTPK

-800 DFEPY
+800 KFEPY
-805 RLWQPPLSEPVAIDE
+805 RLWQPPLTQPVAIDD
-820 LVNRFIGHQWQQDYG
+820 LVNRFLGRPWHKEYG
-835 TARDL
+835 SACNL
-840 VFPLG
+840 VFPIG
-845 IIDRPFKHDQPPW
+845 IIDRPYKHDQPPW

-894 TPEQVQFYCLAYS
+894 TPQQVQFYCLAYS
-907 GTALTT
+907 STALTT
-913 VARLPHVGEV
+913 VSRIPHVGEV

-944 ERKRSFLEYRI
+944 ERKRSFLECGI
-955 ASMDVFRRRK
+955 ASMEMFRRRK
-965 FGGEAGPVPNDGF
+965 FGGEAGPVPDDGF

-1002 NLIINQGPSFGVH
+1002 NVIINQGPSFGVH
-1015 VVVSADRESELR
+1015 VVVTADRESELR

-1037 VELRLAAV
+1037 IELRLAAV

-1056 KEVPVKP
+1056 KDVPVKP

-1076 ADPQAGL
+1076 SDPQAGL

-1094 TPTNVFASDSIVD
+1094 TPDNVFECDGVVA
-1107 AVSRLASGQAPP
+1107 AVSRLTSAQAPP
-1119 IRRLPAR
+1119 VRRLPAR
-1126 FGVEQVRELAARDTR
+1126 FGVEQVRELASRDTR

-1146 GGIVWAISELDLAPV
+1146 GGIAWAISELDLAPV
-1161 YLNFAENAHLVVTG
+1161 YLNFAENSHLMVTG

-1196 APGTSSALAATGR
+1196 APGASSAPPPAPGRPSAQVWLVDPRRQLLTALGSDYVERFAYNLDGVVAMMGELAAALAGREPPPGLSAEELLSRSWWSGPEIFLIVDDIQQLPPGFDSPLHKAVPFVNR
-1209 AALCPGV
+1209 AADVGLHVIFTRTFGGWSSAGSDPMLRALHQANAPLLVMDADPDEGFIRGKMKGGPLPRGRGLLMAEDTGV
-1216 AGRPAPS
+1216 FVQV
-1223 AADRAGLRVR
+1223 AATEVR
-1233 REVRLQPRRRAG
+1233 R
-1245 DDERHVRPSGQ
+1245 
-1256 PRTTARLVGG
+1256 
-1266 GAAVA
+1266 
-1271 LLVERSGDLPDRRRH
+1271 
-1286 TADAGR
+1286 
-1292 FRFAAAQGRRLGDP
+1292 
-1306 GRRCRPARD
+1306 
-1315 CHPHVRR
+1315 
-1322 LVVRGQRPDAA
+1322 
-1333 GTAPGERATTG
+1333 
-1344 DGRRPRRGLH
+1344 
-1354 PRQDEGWPAAPW
+1354 
-1366 SRPADGRGHRCVR
+1366 
-1379 PGGGHRAPQVEAA
+1379 
-1392 PPRWGWLACQPQR
+1392 
-1405 SGNFLSANVFD
+1405 
-1416 GKLISGVQSGGSS
+1416 
-1429 KSGICLSHSATTM
+1429 
-1442 VSSIRA
+1442 
-1448 R
+1448 

>member
-7 RPTPEKAPVIKP
+7 RPTPEKPPVIKP
-19 ENIVLPTPLSI
+19 ENIVLSTPLSI
-30 PPPEGKPWWIVVVG
+30 PPPEGKPWWLIVVG
-44 VVVIGLLGGM
+44 VVVVGLLGGM
-54 IAMTFASGSH
+54 VAMVFASGSH
-64 VFGGVGAI
+64 VFGGIGSI
-72 FPIFMI
+72 FPLFMMVGI
-78 GGMAMMMF
+78 MMMMF
-86 GGRFGGQQQMSR
+86 RGMGGGQQQMSR

-119 HESADSM
+119 QESADSM

-131 WFHPAPT
+131 WFHPAPNT
-138 MLASAVGSSR
+138 LAAAVGSPR

-201 RYQSVVYNLPKMI
+201 RYQSVVYNLPKMV

-221 YSLIGGREQVLG
+221 YALVGEREQVLG
-233 LMRAIVCQLA
+233 LMRAIICQLA

-253 VVVSSDLEQ
+253 IVVSSDLDQ

-272 GDPRR
+272 GDSRR
-277 QDAAGNAR
+277 HDAAGNAR
-285 MVYSSVREFAAE
+285 MVYTSVREFAAE

-316 AQTPTPHTVIIADVT
+316 AQTPTPHTVIIADVD
-331 DPQWEFVKS
+331 DPQWEYVIS
-340 AEGIDGVTFFDLTGA
+340 AEGVDGVTFFNLTGS
-355 SMWAAVPERTLQFD
+355 SMWTDIPERKLQFD
-369 DLGVIEALPRDR
+369 KTGVIEALPRDR
-381 DTWMVIDEKP
+381 DTWMVIDDKA

-396 TDHIS
+396 TDQVS

-407 FAQKLARW
+407 FAQKLAQW

-429 HIGARDIMAYY
+429 HIGARDILSYY
-440 GIDDPADIDFG
+440 GIDDPGNIDFD
-451 SLWGSRTDTMGR
+451 SLWASRTDTMGR

-518 LGHPPQE
+518 LSHPPEE

-586 DAKEYNSVRSRM
+586 DAKEYNSVRARM
-598 RARGQDMPPLPMLV
+598 RARGQDMAPLPMLV

-692 AGLGYFRRS
+692 AGLGYFRKS
-701 LEDIVRF
+701 LEDIIRF
-708 QAEFLWRDYISRGIT
+708 QAEFLWRDYFQPGVS

-737 YVRPQLFTNLF
+737 YIRPQLFTNSF

-755 GGPDLE
+755 GGPDIE
-761 PVHSNGEVLEAADA
+761 PVVAQPNGEVLESDDI
-775 EAEDE
+775 EGGEDEDE
-780 EEGIRTPK
+780 EGVRTPK

-800 DFEPY
+800 KFEPY
-805 RLWQPPLSEPVAIDE
+805 RLWQPPLTQPVAIDD
-820 LVNRFIGHQWQQDYG
+820 LVNRFLGRPWHKEYG
-835 TARDL
+835 SACNL
-840 VFPLG
+840 VFPIG
-845 IIDRPFKHDQPPW
+845 IIDRPYKHDQPPW

-894 TPEQVQFYCLAYS
+894 TPQQVQFYCLAYS
-907 GTALTT
+907 STALTT
-913 VARLPHVGEV
+913 VSRIPHVGEV

-944 ERKRSFLEYRI
+944 ERKRSFLECGI
-955 ASMDVFRRRK
+955 ASMEMFRRRK
-965 FGGEAGPVPNDGF
+965 FGGEAGPVPDDGF

-1002 NLIINQGPSFGVH
+1002 NVIINQGPSFGVH
-1015 VVVSADRESELR
+1015 VVVTADRESELR

-1037 VELRLAAV
+1037 IELRLAAV

-1056 KEVPVKP
+1056 KDVPVKP

-1076 ADPQAGL
+1076 SDPQAGL

-1094 TPTNVFASDSIVD
+1094 TPDNVFECDSVVA
-1107 AVSRLASGQAPP
+1107 AVSRLTSAQAPP
-1119 IRRLPAR
+1119 VRRLPAR
-1126 FGVEQVRELAARDTR
+1126 FGVEQVRELASRDTR

-1146 GGIVWAISELDLAPV
+1146 GGIAWAISELDLAPV
-1161 YLNFAENAHLVVTG
+1161 YLNFAENSHLMVTG

-1196 APGTSSALAATGR
+1196 APGASSAPPPAPGRPSAQVWLVDPRRQLLTALGSDYVERFAYNLDGVVAMMGELAAALAGREPPPGLSAEELLSRSWWSGPEIFLIVDDIQQLPPGFDSPLHKAVPFVNR
-1209 AALCPGV
+1209 AADVGLHVIVTRTFGGWSSAGSDPMLRALHQANAPLLVMDADPDEGFIRGKMKGGPLPRGRGLLMAEDTGV
-1216 AGRPAPS
+1216 FVQV
-1223 AADRAGLRVR
+1223 AATEVR
-1233 REVRLQPRRRAG
+1233 R
-1245 DDERHVRPSGQ
+1245 
-1256 PRTTARLVGG
+1256 
-1266 GAAVA
+1266 
-1271 LLVERSGDLPDRRRH
+1271 
-1286 TADAGR
+1286 
-1292 FRFAAAQGRRLGDP
+1292 
-1306 GRRCRPARD
+1306 
-1315 CHPHVRR
+1315 
-1322 LVVRGQRPDAA
+1322 
-1333 GTAPGERATTG
+1333 
-1344 DGRRPRRGLH
+1344 
-1354 PRQDEGWPAAPW
+1354 
-1366 SRPADGRGHRCVR
+1366 
-1379 PGGGHRAPQVEAA
+1379 
-1392 PPRWGWLACQPQR
+1392 
-1405 SGNFLSANVFD
+1405 
-1416 GKLISGVQSGGSS
+1416 
-1429 KSGICLSHSATTM
+1429 
-1442 VSSIRA
+1442 
-1448 R
+1448 